1 MATKFKPTTASR
13 INESTDFSVKEIVR
27 SKIIKYAQD
36 RLNKSGAVLLAPVY
50 DMINFN
56 DPLDGMISFD
66 YLNTIAENEELSEE
80 ESGYDYIEQA
90 VTDIANFIQNQ
101 GFIMDEDSDD
111 PLVFIDENYDEE
123 DDEELDDMNESV
135 KWTETDEPNQWV
147 NKLTKNKEAIDPI
160 TLECKD
166 LGVAV
171 FASKLSEDADN
182 NFYKVMIVN
191 SNTGKSMT
199 KSLPFDGI
207 DLESA
212 ISKLK
217 KCDNKDD
224 LYDTISK
231 YLFLRKSDVFKLF
244 GISMNESASIT
255 KTDNYDEFNLLPP
268 GNKFMDPI
276 KLENKELGIWA
287 TAGVMFDEDD
297 PDNED
302 DYSAVVLVSPL
313 DPKYENYVVAGD
325 FGDNYSASK
334 NIMKKLAQIKTPDE
348 LAKIIKD
355 KKFSDY
361 NGIKSNTDFLV
372 DVVRKLYSKMNESTV
387 MNEAASIKKSDRYR
401 EFDLLPKGK
410 GWMDPIELTNR
421 DAGFYAIAGTAY
433 DSTDRNNEDEWG
445 IIVSLTPLDSKY
457 EDILI
462 TGSFYDY
469 EEAAEGIMKRLSR
482 AKTPSDVARIIN
494 NQEFSDE
501 WGDDESEFLSAL
513 TKSFKAQNES
523 TMMNE
528 AVQVTK
534 PKPNE
539 AKSHYISK
547 EGSTMIQNKQLGF
560 YAIIGDYYDE
570 DEPEFEGDIS
580 AYISTL
586 GTSTVSIDDKK
597 INEVLE
603 STFDNR
609 NKANTMMKE
618 LSDVDNLTDL
628 AKILRK
634 YEFYNSDMDTTKGQR
649 EFISI
654 LESKISNINEST
666 VMNESAQIRPCDP
679 ALEGFDLLGS
689 NNPFDFEPVDLEN
702 EELGFYAIAGVATGA
717 NPGAV
722 WVEDDCSIEIC
733 ITALD
738 PDYTDEVLVA
748 EYYDVDYKAM
758 SVMKELASAT
768 SYNKL
773 ISILVKEGFQGMNS
787 GPFDFVDDLEA
798 INSMNE
804 ATEVPDGRMTVELDD
819 TDVVEGD
826 TLLLAELTD
835 DVFNAVNTVLD
846 ELDPDAD
853 VEVTIDNED
862 LLQLAVISDED
873 LDDDTFDQVLSELL
887 EDMDLEDIVADMTD
901 SEPIED
907 PDDEDFGRVI
917 QYINFYPATGATVV
931 PDNSVMED
939 NIDVIEDEDVINE
952 SASTKTD
959 FIELLEK
966 LADEFKKEFK
976 SNPDVEGTSFSFV
989 KKGKDKVVIH
999 AIAGSVNPGSRALSN
1014 YLNFLDDNGV
1024 EYKTLQKFEY
1034 YKGAL
1039 NCTIYTTIKI
1049 IDIKDEDVINEST
1062 APDYSS
1068 LANKVKDCIATYYS
1082 DGVVQR
1088 ASVEVNKNKDS
1099 VVCVDLKFPNRDGI
1113 DAKEAKAV
1121 SKLVLSKFDNL
1132 RTLSN
1137 KKEAVPQFNTRIDIK
1152 GDCLVYYVMPY
1163 NNARPG
1169 EAILAR
1175 YNFVVTNSSMNE
1187 SFKLNTDLTK
1197 FVDKLADSFFGSI
1210 KDANFLNLEDEDG
1223 NLYFQVSTGDK
1234 SYSRKLLTN
1243 FLAFLAKKNVDFDLV
1258 NKVNVTGN
1266 STFWNATVIVKINN
1280 EQGSQ
1285 VQYRNELN
1293 ESTEYNRISH
1303 YVDDL
1308 NFKSGVKFLEGDDK
1322 IEKVL
1327 KAINPKADIRFYG
1340 LDKLPWTTYKIDG
1353 RDYVAVFGI
1362 SGRLFTPMAISIT
1375 DGKNISDFINNSK
1388 SILTFTNKK
1397 LQDWNNVVIPVRIMN
1412 NLAKVTDRASE
1423 YKAIK
1428 SLLTK
1433 YEKQVY
1439 NYEQFDESVD
1449 PIYESYYKDTD
1460 EDLSIDQAKITKALK
1475 AISRIL
1481 TKEGYPLDNLDKVYR
1496 FNYPRPG
1503 LVEINLINTLKSTY
1517 GYMGNKAYDID
1528 SKIEKKLESLNLTY
1542 ASKDKYGKEIYTDDD
1557 KLVHYDG
1564 KDISKYIQT
1573 GKVPDRE
1580 FRNNRVDAVHPKLE
1594 EIAKG
1599 ITEYLTSHPTYKKY
1613 NTYGYKPVNAGADYI
1628 SIKVEVA
1635 NVEYGKEIL
1644 SDTDKYIK
1652 KNYKDL
1658 YPIIRSNPPDKKYPY
1673 IHYSLLDTGRP
1684 LGHLMKSEYEMRGS
1698 SIKKLMNESVD
1709 DDNSESI
1716 ASYDYSE
1723 SAKSPKLPTQS
1734 ELKTIIQK
1742 SMIKFGERH
1751 TQVTVHA
1758 YRTSK
1763 YEGGV
1768 VEVDLDGTS
1777 LATDGREEDYYDE
1790 DNIKNALEYAAKE
1803 LVDKFGQDKDLLDY
1817 IDVQYNKVGSLT
1829 ITFSLDSELNES
1841 YSMNEATKVTFH
1853 FDDQKDWVSPEDFK
1867 KIEKFAT
1874 KMEDALERYLRRL
1887 RDLGPDDKLK
1897 DQVYT
1902 EIRVENKEKIII
1914 ETKTKN
1920 KVLKKDIDRLYAK
1933 GNGPDPSTNLSQLPL
1948 DEVKATSRG
1957 IGWGISPIDKSLGIY
1972 VYTGFKSLAEP
1983 WDPAKAKAEWDA
1995 AHPKKPASALKS
2007 KLEEIAKGIEKYV
2020 KSHPDYKKFN
2030 LSKDVVHV
2038 GEDYIQ
2044 ITVDTPDVE
2053 VGKSILID
2061 TDKFI
2066 SKNYKD
2072 LETHSQSKDGSKPVW
2087 SVYVM
2092 KSSAAK
2098 DLMNEATKFDFD
2110 NLEEVLEEDLESDI
2124 DLPDYADNIIV
2135 NSYAT
2140 GYGYGVKATFDDRLV
2155 KDNKLRIISRIVKT
2169 IADRCGKDYDLDH
2182 HHDKMR
2188 GEYSLTLNYKGS
2200 PVNESANYNK
2210 LSDKLETDLSDD
2222 IDNISDKLIVSV
2234 DETEYGHDIIVEF
2247 DDSLLG
2253 SNPNK
2258 IINQIAKS
2266 IQKRNGKYDD
2276 LIHYRQKYNNTY
2288 KLVFK
2293 YKGSLNECAIIK
2305 SEDTDYNALQSE
2317 ELTRVLNSEQ
2327 PLVDPYDI
2335 RCTIRPVFVRKDQ
2348 FLFDG
2353 STVYK
2358 ATANASTD
2366 KDSGTTEIKVDVL
2379 LSTDP
2384 DISDASMTL
2393 TLPTEFDGLKLLRGN
2408 PTKVYNESADVKA
2421 DTVTLSFANEDEANE
2436 FIKDNGVK
2444 PEKSFEGKFGWTVI
2458 LKKSDLKKIK

>member
-1 MATKFKPTTASR
+1 MAKKFKPTTASR

-101 GFIMDEDSDD
+101 GFIMDEESDD
-111 PLVFIDENYDEE
+111 PLVFIDENYDE
-123 DDEELDDMNESV
+123 DDSELEDMNES
-135 KWTETDEPNQWV
+135 T
-147 NKLTKNKEAIDPI
+147 
-160 TLECKD
+160 
-166 LGVAV
+166 
-171 FASKLSEDADN
+171 
-182 NFYKVMIVN
+182 
-191 SNTGKSMT
+191 
-199 KSLPFDGI
+199 
-207 DLESA
+207 
-212 ISKLK
+212 
-217 KCDNKDD
+217 
-224 LYDTISK
+224 
-231 YLFLRKSDVFKLF
+231 
-244 GISMNESASIT
+244 
-255 KTDNYDEFNLLPP
+255 
-268 GNKFMDPI
+268 
-276 KLENKELGIWA
+276 
-287 TAGVMFDEDD
+287 
-297 PDNED
+297 
-302 DYSAVVLVSPL
+302 
-313 DPKYENYVVAGD
+313 
-325 FGDNYSASK
+325 
-334 NIMKKLAQIKTPDE
+334 
-348 LAKIIKD
+348 
-355 KKFSDY
+355 
-361 NGIKSNTDFLV
+361 
-372 DVVRKLYSKMNESTV
+372 
-387 MNEAASIKKSDRYR
+387 SIKKSDRYK
-401 EFDLLPKGK
+401 EFNLLPKGK

-421 DAGFYAIAGTAY
+421 DAGFYAIAGTIY
-433 DSTDRNNEDEWG
+433 DKSDRDNEDEWG
-445 IIVSLTPLDSKY
+445 IVVILAPLDEDY
-457 EDILI
+457 EDVVI

-469 EEAAEGIMKRLSR
+469 EEAADGIMSRLSR
-482 AKTPSDVARIIN
+482 AKTPSDVARIIK
-494 NQEFSDE
+494 NQDFYDDYD
-501 WGDDESEFLSAL
+501 DDESEFLAAL
-513 TKSFKAQNES
+513 TKSFKAQ
-523 TMMNE
+523 
-528 AVQVTK
+528 
-534 PKPNE
+534 
-539 AKSHYISK
+539 
-547 EGSTMIQNKQLGF
+547 
-560 YAIIGDYYDE
+560 
-570 DEPEFEGDIS
+570 
-580 AYISTL
+580 
-586 GTSTVSIDDKK
+586 
-597 INEVLE
+597 
-603 STFDNR
+603 
-609 NKANTMMKE
+609 
-618 LSDVDNLTDL
+618 
-628 AKILRK
+628 
-634 YEFYNSDMDTTKGQR
+634 
-649 EFISI
+649 
-654 LESKISNINEST
+654 NEST
-666 VMNESAQIRPCDP
+666 VMNESAQIRPCNP
-679 ALEGFDLLGS
+679 ELEGFDLLGS

-702 EELGFYAIAGVATGA
+702 TELGFYAIAGVATGA
-717 NPGAV
+717 NPSAV
-722 WVEDDCSIEIC
+722 LVEDDCSIEIC

-758 SVMKELASAT
+758 NVMQELASAT

-773 ISILVKEGFQGMNS
+773 TSILVKEGFQGMNS

-853 VEVTIDNED
+853 VEITIDNED
-862 LLQLAVISDED
+862 LLQLAVVSDED
-873 LDDDTFDQVLSELL
+873 LDDDAFDQVLSELL

-931 PDNSVMED
+931 PDNSVMDD
-939 NIDVIEDEDVINE
+939 NVDVIE
-952 SASTKTD
+952 
-959 FIELLEK
+959 
-966 LADEFKKEFK
+966 
-976 SNPDVEGTSFSFV
+976 
-989 KKGKDKVVIH
+989 
-999 AIAGSVNPGSRALSN
+999 
-1014 YLNFLDDNGV
+1014 
-1024 EYKTLQKFEY
+1024 
-1034 YKGAL
+1034 
-1039 NCTIYTTIKI
+1039 
-1049 IDIKDEDVINEST
+1049 DEDVINEST

-1088 ASVEVNKNKDS
+1088 ASVELNKNKDS
-1099 VVCVDLKFPNRDGI
+1099 VICVDVKFPNRDGV
-1113 DAKEAKAV
+1113 DAKQAKEI

-1266 STFWNATVIVKINN
+1266 STFWNATVTVKINN
-1280 EQGSQ
+1280 KQGSQ

-1293 ESTEYNRISH
+1293 ESTDVSDRVWK
-1303 YVDDL
+1303 YVDDF

-1327 KAINPKADIRFYG
+1327 KAISPKLDIRSYH
-1340 LDKLPWTTYKIDG
+1340 LDKLPWTTYTVDG
-1353 RDYVAVFGI
+1353 KDKVAVVCI
-1362 SGRLFTPMAISIT
+1362 SGRLYSPMAIAIT
-1375 DGKNISDFINNSK
+1375 DGKNISDFVSNAK
-1388 SILTFTNKK
+1388 STLVFTNKK
-1397 LQDWNNVVIPVRIMN
+1397 LEDWNNVTIVARIMN
-1412 NLAKVTDRASE
+1412 NLAKATDRASE

-1428 SLLTK
+1428 SLLDK

-1449 PIYESYYKDTD
+1449 PIYESYYKDNE

-1517 GYMGNKAYDID
+1517 GRISDKAYDID

-1580 FRNNRVDAVHPKLE
+1580 FRNNRVDAVNPKLE
-1594 EIAKG
+1594 DIAKG

-1613 NTYGYKPVNAGADYI
+1613 NTYGYKPVNVGADYI

-1644 SDTDKYIK
+1644 SDTYKYIK

-1673 IHYSLLDTGRP
+1673 IYYSLLDTGRP

-1709 DDNSESI
+1709 NDNSESI

-1723 SAKSPKLPTQS
+1723 SAKSSKLPTQS

-1803 LVDKFGQDKDLLDY
+1803 LVEKFGQDKDLLDY

-1841 YSMNEATKVTFH
+1841 YS
-1853 FDDQKDWVSPEDFK
+1853 
-1867 KIEKFAT
+1867 
-1874 KMEDALERYLRRL
+1874 
-1887 RDLGPDDKLK
+1887 
-1897 DQVYT
+1897 
-1902 EIRVENKEKIII
+1902 
-1914 ETKTKN
+1914 
-1920 KVLKKDIDRLYAK
+1920 
-1933 GNGPDPSTNLSQLPL
+1933 
-1948 DEVKATSRG
+1948 
-1957 IGWGISPIDKSLGIY
+1957 
-1972 VYTGFKSLAEP
+1972 
-1983 WDPAKAKAEWDA
+1983 
-1995 AHPKKPASALKS
+1995 
-2007 KLEEIAKGIEKYV
+2007 
-2020 KSHPDYKKFN
+2020 
-2030 LSKDVVHV
+2030 
-2038 GEDYIQ
+2038 
-2044 ITVDTPDVE
+2044 
-2053 VGKSILID
+2053 
-2061 TDKFI
+2061 
-2066 SKNYKD
+2066 
-2072 LETHSQSKDGSKPVW
+2072 
-2087 SVYVM
+2087 
-2092 KSSAAK
+2092 
-2098 DLMNEATKFDFD
+2098 MNEATKFDFD

-2169 IADRCGKDYDLDH
+2169 VADRCGKDYDLDH

-2200 PVNESANYNK
+2200 PFNESANYKK
-2210 LSDKLETDLSDD
+2210 LADKLESSV
-2222 IDNISDKLIVSV
+2222 DNIDDSIVINV
-2234 DETEYGHDIIVEF
+2234 NQNDYGYDIIATF
-2247 DDSLLG
+2247 DNSLLG

-2258 IINQIAKS
+2258 IIDKIVDS
-2266 IQKRNGKYDD
+2266 IVKRNGKYSD
-2276 LIHYRQKYNNTY
+2276 LVHYNNKVTGEY
-2288 KLVFK
+2288 KVILS
-2293 YKGSLNECAIIK
+2293 YKGQLNECAIIGPD
-2305 SEDTDYNALQSE
+2305 ETDIDSLRANELSRALS
-2317 ELTRVLNSEQ
+2317 SEQ

-2379 LSTDP
+2379 LSNDP

>member
-1 MATKFKPTTASR
+1 MANKFKPATKSDRAKVIKALLKEGISKVKDTFEISNMAIQDVVYIDSKYYPECSVGCVLIEAHGEVVDNIITIMKKLGYR
-13 INESTDFSVKEIVR
+13 YAKDFGDNIVLVFAPKGVSDKDIEDALDGKINESVDISVSENVR
-27 SKIIKYAQD
+27 SKIINYAQQ

-50 DMINFN
+50 DIINFN

-90 VTDIANFIQNQ
+90 VTDIADFIQKQ
-101 GFIMDEDSDD
+101 GYIMDEESDD
-111 PLVFIDENYDEE
+111 PLIFIDENYDEE
-123 DDEELDDMNESV
+123 DEELEDMNESV

-147 NKLTKNKEAIDPI
+147 NKLTRHKEAIDPI

-166 LGVAV
+166 LGVAL

-191 SNTGKSMT
+191 SDTGKSIT
-199 KSLPFDGI
+199 KSMPFDGI

-224 LYDTISK
+224 LYSTISK
-231 YLFLRKSDVFKLF
+231 YLFVRKESVSKLF
-244 GISMNESASIT
+244 GTN
-255 KTDNYDEFNLLPP
+255 
-268 GNKFMDPI
+268 
-276 KLENKELGIWA
+276 
-287 TAGVMFDEDD
+287 
-297 PDNED
+297 
-302 DYSAVVLVSPL
+302 
-313 DPKYENYVVAGD
+313 
-325 FGDNYSASK
+325 
-334 NIMKKLAQIKTPDE
+334 
-348 LAKIIKD
+348 
-355 KKFSDY
+355 
-361 NGIKSNTDFLV
+361 
-372 DVVRKLYSKMNESTV
+372 MNESTE

-469 EEAAEGIMKRLSR
+469 EEAADSIMNRLSR
-482 AKTPSDVARIIN
+482 AKTPIDVARIIK
-494 NQEFSDE
+494 NQKFSDE

-513 TKSFKAQNES
+513 TKSFGAQNES
-523 TMMNE
+523 TMMINE
-528 AVQVTK
+528 ATK
-534 PKPNE
+534 IKP
-539 AKSHYISK
+539 
-547 EGSTMIQNKQLGF
+547 
-560 YAIIGDYYDE
+560 GD
-570 DEPEFEGDIS
+570 PE
-580 AYISTL
+580 
-586 GTSTVSIDDKK
+586 
-597 INEVLE
+597 LE
-603 STFDNR
+603 YF
-609 NKANTMMKE
+609 
-618 LSDVDNLTDL
+618 
-628 AKILRK
+628 
-634 YEFYNSDMDTTKGQR
+634 G
-649 EFISI
+649 
-654 LESKISNINEST
+654 
-666 VMNESAQIRPCDP
+666 
-679 ALEGFDLLGS
+679 LLDS
-689 NNPFDFEPVDLEN
+689 NNPFDFEPVFIDN
-702 EELGFYAIAGVATGA
+702 PTLGFAAIAGVATGSDPDA
-717 NPGAV
+717 DFD
-722 WVEDDCSIEIC
+722 EDDCSIEVIV
-733 ITALD
+733 
-738 PDYTDEVLVA
+738 YTDNEDASQDTLVA

-758 SVMKELASAT
+758 QVMNELAKAT
-768 SYNKL
+768 QFKDLTN
-773 ISILVKEGFQGMNS
+773 ILVKEGFTGS
-787 GPFDFVDDLEA
+787 EDSPFYFVESLEA
-798 INSMNE
+798 ANSMNE

-819 TDVVEGD
+819 TDVIEGD

-835 DVFNAVNTVLD
+835 DVFNAVNAVLD

-853 VEVTIDNED
+853 VEITIDNED
-862 LLQLAVISDED
+862 LLQLAVVSDED
-873 LDDDTFDQVLSELL
+873 LDDEAFDQVLSELL

-907 PDDEDFGRVI
+907 PEDEDFGRVI
-917 QYINFYPATGATVV
+917 QYINFYPSTGATVV

-939 NIDVIEDEDVINE
+939 NVDVIEDEESSNE

-959 FIELLEK
+959 FMKLLEK

-999 AIAGSVNPGSRALSN
+999 AIAGSVNPGARALSD
-1014 YLNFLDDNGV
+1014 YIDFLDDNGV
-1024 EYKTLQKFEY
+1024 EYKILQKFDY

-1049 IDIKDEDVINEST
+1049 IDIKDEDVI
-1062 APDYSS
+1062 
-1068 LANKVKDCIATYYS
+1068 
-1082 DGVVQR
+1082 
-1088 ASVEVNKNKDS
+1088 
-1099 VVCVDLKFPNRDGI
+1099 
-1113 DAKEAKAV
+1113 
-1121 SKLVLSKFDNL
+1121 
-1132 RTLSN
+1132 
-1137 KKEAVPQFNTRIDIK
+1137 
-1152 GDCLVYYVMPY
+1152 
-1163 NNARPG
+1163 
-1169 EAILAR
+1169 
-1175 YNFVVTNSSMNE
+1175 NE

-1266 STFWNATVIVKINN
+1266 STFWNATVTVKINN
-1280 EQGSQ
+1280 KQGSQ

-1293 ESTEYNRISH
+1293 
-1303 YVDDL
+1303 
-1308 NFKSGVKFLEGDDK
+1308 
-1322 IEKVL
+1322 
-1327 KAINPKADIRFYG
+1327 
-1340 LDKLPWTTYKIDG
+1340 
-1353 RDYVAVFGI
+1353 
-1362 SGRLFTPMAISIT
+1362 
-1375 DGKNISDFINNSK
+1375 
-1388 SILTFTNKK
+1388 
-1397 LQDWNNVVIPVRIMN
+1397 
-1412 NLAKVTDRASE
+1412 
-1423 YKAIK
+1423 
-1428 SLLTK
+1428 
-1433 YEKQVY
+1433 
-1439 NYEQFDESVD
+1439 ESVD

-1475 AISRIL
+1475 AIDRIL
-1481 TKEGYPLDNLDKVYR
+1481 TKEGYPLDNLDEVYR

-1503 LVEINLINTLKSTY
+1503 LIETSLIPTLKSTY
-1517 GYMGNKAYDID
+1517 GILGNAAYAID
-1528 SKIEKKLESLNLTY
+1528 DKIEKKLQSLDITY
-1542 ASKDKYGKEIYTDDD
+1542 CSRRNKSGKDIYKSID
-1557 KLVHYDG
+1557 KLVNYDSN
-1564 KDISKYIQT
+1564 DIAKYIKT

-1580 FRNNRVDAVHPKLE
+1580 YRSDRISNVHPQLE

-1599 ITEYLTSHPTYKKY
+1599 ITEYITSHPTYKKY
-1613 NTYGYKPVNAGADYI
+1613 NTYGYKPVHVGAAYI

-1673 IHYSLLDTGRP
+1673 IDYSLLDTGRP
-1684 LGHLMKSEYEMRGS
+1684 LGHLMWSEYEMRGS

-1723 SAKSPKLPTQS
+1723 STKSPKLPTQS

-1841 YSMNEATKVTFH
+1841 YSINEATKVTFH

-1914 ETKTKN
+1914 ETKTKK
-1920 KVLKKDIDRLYAK
+1920 KVLKKDVDKLLNK
-1933 GNGPDPSTNLSQLPL
+1933 GNGPSPSTNLSQLPL
-1948 DEVKATSRG
+1948 EEVKATSRG
-1957 IGWGISPIDKSLGIY
+1957 IGWGISPIDKSLGIF
-1972 VYTGFKSLAEP
+1972 VYTGFKALAEP

-1995 AHPKKPASALKS
+1995 AHPKKPASPLKS
-2007 KLEEIAKGIEKYV
+2007 KLEEIAKGIEEYV

-2044 ITVDTPDVE
+2044 ITVETPDVE
-2053 VGKSILID
+2053 VSKSILID

-2072 LETHSQSKDGSKPVW
+2072 LETHSKSKDGSKQVW

-2098 DLMNEATKFDFD
+2098 DLMNEST
-2110 NLEEVLEEDLESDI
+2110 
-2124 DLPDYADNIIV
+2124 
-2135 NSYAT
+2135 
-2140 GYGYGVKATFDDRLV
+2140 
-2155 KDNKLRIISRIVKT
+2155 
-2169 IADRCGKDYDLDH
+2169 
-2182 HHDKMR
+2182 
-2188 GEYSLTLNYKGS
+2188 NYKKF
-2200 PVNESANYNK
+2200 A
-2210 LSDKLETDLSDD
+2210 DKLETYLNDD
-2222 IDNISDKLIVSV
+2222 IDTIYDEMVVSV
-2234 DETEYGHDIIVEF
+2234 DETGYGYNINVTF
-2247 DDSLLG
+2247 DNRLLG
-2253 SNPNK
+2253 SNPSK
-2258 IINQIAKS
+2258 IISKIVDH
-2266 IQKRNGKYDD
+2266 IVERNGKYSD
-2276 LIHYRQKYNNTY
+2276 LVHYNNKVTGDY
-2288 KLVFK
+2288 KLVFS
-2293 YKGSLNECAIIK
+2293 YKGQLNECAIIDPD
-2305 SEDTDYNALQSE
+2305 ETDIDSIRAD
-2317 ELTRVLNSEQ
+2317 ELSRALNSDQ

-2379 LSTDP
+2379 LSDDP
-2384 DISDASMTL
+2384 DVTDASTTL

>member
-1 MATKFKPTTASR
+1 MANKLKPATKADGGKVIKALLKEGISKVEDTFGISNMAIQNVVYTNSTYYPECSVGCVLIEAHGEVVEDIIDIMKKLGYRYAEDFGDGIVLVFAPKGVSDSDIEDALNGK
-13 INESTDFSVKEIVR
+13 INESTDVSVKEIVR

-101 GFIMDEDSDD
+101 GFILDEESDD
-111 PLVFIDENYDEE
+111 PLIFIDENYDYE

-199 KSLPFDGI
+199 KTMPFDGI

-244 GISMNESASIT
+244 GISMNE
-255 KTDNYDEFNLLPP
+255 
-268 GNKFMDPI
+268 
-276 KLENKELGIWA
+276 
-287 TAGVMFDEDD
+287 
-297 PDNED
+297 
-302 DYSAVVLVSPL
+302 AV
-313 DPKYENYVVAGD
+313 
-325 FGDNYSASK
+325 
-334 NIMKKLAQIKTPDE
+334 
-348 LAKIIKD
+348 
-355 KKFSDY
+355 
-361 NGIKSNTDFLV
+361 
-372 DVVRKLYSKMNESTV
+372 
-387 MNEAASIKKSDRYR
+387 SIKKSDRYR

-469 EEAAEGIMKRLSR
+469 EEAADSIMNRLSR
-482 AKTPSDVARIIN
+482 AKTPMDVARIIK
-494 NQEFSDE
+494 NQKFSDE

-560 YAIIGDYYDE
+560 YAIVGDYYDE
-570 DEPEFEGDIS
+570 DEPEFEGYIS

-586 GTSTVSIDDKK
+586 GTSTVSIDNKK

-603 STFDNR
+603 TTFDNR

-666 VMNESAQIRPCDP
+666 NVINESAQIRPCDP
-679 ALEGFDLLGS
+679 ALEGFDLLDS

-702 EELGFYAIAGVATGA
+702 TELGFYAIAGVATGA

-758 SVMKELASAT
+758 NVMQELASAT

-773 ISILVKEGFQGMNS
+773 TSILVKEGFQGMNS

-853 VEVTIDNED
+853 VEITIDNED
-862 LLQLAVISDED
+862 LLQLAVVSDED
-873 LDDDTFDQVLSELL
+873 LDDDAFDQVLSELL

-939 NIDVIEDEDVINE
+939 NVDVIEDEESINE

-999 AIAGSVNPGSRALSN
+999 AIADSVNPGSRALSN

-1049 IDIKDEDVINEST
+1049 TDIKDEDVI
-1062 APDYSS
+1062 
-1068 LANKVKDCIATYYS
+1068 
-1082 DGVVQR
+1082 
-1088 ASVEVNKNKDS
+1088 
-1099 VVCVDLKFPNRDGI
+1099 
-1113 DAKEAKAV
+1113 
-1121 SKLVLSKFDNL
+1121 
-1132 RTLSN
+1132 
-1137 KKEAVPQFNTRIDIK
+1137 
-1152 GDCLVYYVMPY
+1152 
-1163 NNARPG
+1163 
-1169 EAILAR
+1169 
-1175 YNFVVTNSSMNE
+1175 NE

-1210 KDANFLNLEDEDG
+1210 KNANFLNLEDEDG

-1266 STFWNATVIVKINN
+1266 STFWNATVTVKINN
-1280 EQGSQ
+1280 KQGSQ

-1293 ESTEYNRISH
+1293 ESTDVSNRRISH

-1308 NFKSGVKFLEGDDK
+1308 NFKSGVKFLDGDDK

-1449 PIYESYYKDTD
+1449 PIYESYYKDNE

-1517 GYMGNKAYDID
+1517 GRISDKAYDID

-1599 ITEYLTSHPTYKKY
+1599 ITKYLTSHPTYKKY
-1613 NTYGYKPVNAGADYI
+1613 NTYGYEPVNVGADYI

-1673 IHYSLLDTGRP
+1673 IYYSLLDTGRP

-1734 ELKTIIQK
+1734 ELKAIIQK
-1742 SMIKFGERH
+1742 SMIKFGERN

-1829 ITFSLDSELNES
+1829 ITFSLDSEL
-1841 YSMNEATKVTFH
+1841 
-1853 FDDQKDWVSPEDFK
+1853 
-1867 KIEKFAT
+1867 
-1874 KMEDALERYLRRL
+1874 
-1887 RDLGPDDKLK
+1887 
-1897 DQVYT
+1897 
-1902 EIRVENKEKIII
+1902 
-1914 ETKTKN
+1914 
-1920 KVLKKDIDRLYAK
+1920 
-1933 GNGPDPSTNLSQLPL
+1933 
-1948 DEVKATSRG
+1948 
-1957 IGWGISPIDKSLGIY
+1957 
-1972 VYTGFKSLAEP
+1972 
-1983 WDPAKAKAEWDA
+1983 
-1995 AHPKKPASALKS
+1995 
-2007 KLEEIAKGIEKYV
+2007 
-2020 KSHPDYKKFN
+2020 
-2030 LSKDVVHV
+2030 
-2038 GEDYIQ
+2038 
-2044 ITVDTPDVE
+2044 
-2053 VGKSILID
+2053 
-2061 TDKFI
+2061 
-2066 SKNYKD
+2066 
-2072 LETHSQSKDGSKPVW
+2072 
-2087 SVYVM
+2087 
-2092 KSSAAK
+2092 
-2098 DLMNEATKFDFD
+2098 NEATKFDFD

-2200 PVNESANYNK
+2200 P
-2210 LSDKLETDLSDD
+2210 
-2222 IDNISDKLIVSV
+2222 
-2234 DETEYGHDIIVEF
+2234 F
-2247 DDSLLG
+2247 
-2253 SNPNK
+2253 
-2258 IINQIAKS
+2258 
-2266 IQKRNGKYDD
+2266 
-2276 LIHYRQKYNNTY
+2276 
-2288 KLVFK
+2288 
-2293 YKGSLNECAIIK
+2293 NECAIIGPD
-2305 SEDTDYNALQSE
+2305 ETDIDSLRANELSRALS
-2317 ELTRVLNSEQ
+2317 SEQ

-2379 LSTDP
+2379 LSDDP
-2384 DISDASMTL
+2384 DITDASMTL

-2421 DTVTLSFANEDEANE
+2421 DKVTLSFANEDEANE
-2436 FIKDNGVK
+2436 FIKDNGVQ

>member
-1 MATKFKPTTASR
+1 MAKKFKPTTASR
-13 INESTDFSVKEIVR
+13 INESTDFSVSEIVR

-36 RLNKSGAVLLAPVY
+36 RLNKSGAVLLAPV
-50 DMINFN
+50 DEMITFD
-56 DPLDGMISFD
+56 DPMDGMISFY
-66 YLNTIAENEELSEE
+66 YLDTIAESEE
-80 ESGYDYIEQA
+80 ESEDASGYSYIEEA
-90 VTDIANFIQNQ
+90 VSDIADFIQKQ
-101 GFIMDEDSDD
+101 GYILDDESDD
-111 PLVFIDENYDEE
+111 PLIFIDENYDEE
-123 DDEELDDMNESV
+123 DEELDDMNESV

-166 LGVAV
+166 LGVAL

-191 SNTGKSMT
+191 SYTGKSMT
-199 KSLPFDGI
+199 KTMPFDGI

-231 YLFLRKSDVFKLF
+231 YLFLRKSDVAKLF
-244 GISMNESASIT
+244 STSMNESASIT

-276 KLENKELGIWA
+276 KLENEELGIWA

-325 FGDNYSASK
+325 FSDNYSAAK
-334 NIMKKLAQIKTPDE
+334 NIMKKLAQIKTPEE

-361 NGIKSNTDFLV
+361 YGIKSNTDFLV

-387 MNEAASIKKSDRYR
+387 MNEATSIKKSDRYK
-401 EFDLLPKGK
+401 EFNLLPKGK
-410 GWMDPIELTNR
+410 GWMDPVELTNK
-421 DAGFYAIAGTAY
+421 DAGFYAIAGTIY
-433 DSTDRNNEDEWG
+433 DKSDRDNEDEWG
-445 IIVSLTPLDSKY
+445 IVVILAPLDEKY
-457 EDILI
+457 EDVVI

-469 EEAAEGIMKRLSR
+469 EEAADSIMSRLSR
-482 AKTPSDVARIIN
+482 AKTPSDVARIIK
-494 NQEFSDE
+494 NQDFYDDYD
-501 WGDDESEFLSAL
+501 DDESEFLTAL
-513 TKSFKAQNES
+513 TKSYSAQNES
-523 TMMNE
+523 TM
-528 AVQVTK
+528 
-534 PKPNE
+534 
-539 AKSHYISK
+539 
-547 EGSTMIQNKQLGF
+547 
-560 YAIIGDYYDE
+560 II
-570 DEPEFEGDIS
+570 
-580 AYISTL
+580 
-586 GTSTVSIDDKK
+586 
-597 INEVLE
+597 
-603 STFDNR
+603 
-609 NKANTMMKE
+609 
-618 LSDVDNLTDL
+618 
-628 AKILRK
+628 
-634 YEFYNSDMDTTKGQR
+634 
-649 EFISI
+649 
-654 LESKISNINEST
+654 
-666 VMNESAQIRPCDP
+666 NESAQIRPCDP
-679 ALEGFDLLGS
+679 ALEGFDLLDS
-689 NNPFDFEPVDLEN
+689 NNPFDFEPVHLEN

-758 SVMKELASAT
+758 NVMEELASAT

-773 ISILVKEGFQGMNS
+773 TSILVKEGFQGINS

-853 VEVTIDNED
+853 VEITIDNED
-862 LLQLAVISDED
+862 LLQLAVVSDED
-873 LDDDTFDQVLSELL
+873 LDDDAFDQVLSELL

-901 SEPIED
+901 SEPIDD

-931 PDNSVMED
+931 PEDSVMDD

-952 SASTKTD
+952 S
-959 FIELLEK
+959 
-966 LADEFKKEFK
+966 
-976 SNPDVEGTSFSFV
+976 
-989 KKGKDKVVIH
+989 
-999 AIAGSVNPGSRALSN
+999 
-1014 YLNFLDDNGV
+1014 
-1024 EYKTLQKFEY
+1024 
-1034 YKGAL
+1034 
-1039 NCTIYTTIKI
+1039 
-1049 IDIKDEDVINEST
+1049 T
-1062 APDYSS
+1062 APDYSA

-1088 ASVEVNKNKDS
+1088 ASVELNKNKDS
-1099 VVCVDLKFPNRDGI
+1099 VICVDVKFPNRDGV
-1113 DAKEAKAV
+1113 DAKQAKEV

-1169 EAILAR
+1169 ESILAR

-1187 SFKLNTDLTK
+1187 STD
-1197 FVDKLADSFFGSI
+1197 VYD
-1210 KDANFLNLEDEDG
+1210 
-1223 NLYFQVSTGDK
+1223 
-1234 SYSRKLLTN
+1234 
-1243 FLAFLAKKNVDFDLV
+1243 
-1258 NKVNVTGN
+1258 
-1266 STFWNATVIVKINN
+1266 
-1280 EQGSQ
+1280 
-1285 VQYRNELN
+1285 
-1293 ESTEYNRISH
+1293 RISH

-1308 NFKSGVKFLEGDDK
+1308 NFKSGVKFLEGEDK

-1327 KAINPKADIRFYG
+1327 KAISPKLDIRFYG

-1353 RDYVAVFGI
+1353 RDKVAVFGI
-1362 SGRLFTPMAISIT
+1362 SSRLFTPMCIAIA
-1375 DGKNISDFINNSK
+1375 DGKNISDFISNSD
-1388 SILTFTNKK
+1388 SILVFANKK

-1428 SLLTK
+1428 SLLTS
-1433 YEKQVY
+1433 YQKQVY

-1460 EDLSIDQAKITKALK
+1460 EDLSIDQATINKALK
-1475 AISRIL
+1475 AIDRIL
-1481 TKEGYPLDNLDKVYR
+1481 TKAGYHLDDLDKVYR

-1503 LVEINLINTLKSTY
+1503 LVEISLIPALKSTY
-1517 GYMGNKAYDID
+1517 GLLGNEAYAID
-1528 SKIEKKLESLNLTY
+1528 DKIEKKLRSLNITY
-1542 ASKDKYGKEIYTDDD
+1542 CSRRNKSGKDIYKSID
-1557 KLVHYDG
+1557 KLVNYG
-1564 KDISKYIQT
+1564 SNDIAKYIKT
-1573 GKVPDRE
+1573 GKVPDRQ
-1580 FRNNRVDAVHPKLE
+1580 FSRDRVSAVRPKLE
-1594 EIAKG
+1594 EIAKD
-1599 ITEYLTSHPTYKKY
+1599 IDKYVKSHPKYKEIDLEKSY
-1613 NTYGYKPVNAGADYI
+1613 EDDIVHVGADYI
-1628 SIKVEVA
+1628 SIKFYILDME
-1635 NVEYGKEIL
+1635 EGKDIL
-1644 SDTDKYIK
+1644 IDTNKYIR
-1652 KNYKDL
+1652 KNYKEL
-1658 YPIIRSNPPDKKYPY
+1658 YAKTYSTAPDKKYQF
-1673 IHYSLLDTGRP
+1673 INYSEIDFGDSRP
-1684 LGHLMKSEYEMRGS
+1684 IWSEYEFRDYAVKG
-1698 SIKKLMNESVD
+1698 LMNESVD
-1709 DDNSESI
+1709 DDNSEAI
-1716 ASYDYSE
+1716 GSYDYSE

-1803 LVDKFGQDKDLLDY
+1803 LVEKFGQDKDLLDY

-1867 KIEKFAT
+1867 KIEKFAP

-1914 ETKTKN
+1914 ETKTKK

-1933 GNGPDPSTNLSQLPL
+1933 GNGPSPSTNLSQLPL
-1948 DEVKATSRG
+1948 EDVKATSRG
-1957 IGWGISPIDKSLGIY
+1957 TGWGISPIDKSLGIF
-1972 VYTGFKSLAEP
+1972 VYTGFKALAEP

-2007 KLEEIAKGIEKYV
+2007 KLEEIAKGIEEYV

-2072 LETHSQSKDGSKPVW
+2072 LETHSKSKDGSKPVW

-2098 DLMNEATKFDFD
+2098 DLMNESTKFDFD

-2135 NSYAT
+2135 SSYPT
-2140 GYGYGVKATFDDRLV
+2140 GQGYGVKATFDDRLV

-2169 IADRCGKDYDLDH
+2169 VADRCGKDYDLDH

-2188 GEYSLTLNYKGS
+2188 GEYSLTLSYKGS
-2200 PVNESANYNK
+2200 P
-2210 LSDKLETDLSDD
+2210 
-2222 IDNISDKLIVSV
+2222 
-2234 DETEYGHDIIVEF
+2234 F
-2247 DDSLLG
+2247 
-2253 SNPNK
+2253 
-2258 IINQIAKS
+2258 
-2266 IQKRNGKYDD
+2266 
-2276 LIHYRQKYNNTY
+2276 
-2288 KLVFK
+2288 
-2293 YKGSLNECAIIK
+2293 NECAIIGP
-2305 SEDTDYNALQSE
+2305 EETDIDTLRAN
-2317 ELTRVLNSEQ
+2317 ELSRALNSDQ

-2379 LSTDP
+2379 LSNDP

-2436 FIKDNGVK
+2436 FIKDNGVQ

>member
-1 MATKFKPTTASR
+1 MAKKFKPTTASR
-13 INESTDFSVKEIVR
+13 INESTDVSVKEIVR

-56 DPLDGMISFD
+56 DPLDGMISFY
-66 YLNTIAENEELSEE
+66 YLDTIAENEELSEE
-80 ESGYDYIEQA
+80 SSGYDYIEQA

-111 PLVFIDENYDEE
+111 PLIFIDENYSEE

-191 SNTGKSMT
+191 SDTGKSMT

-231 YLFLRKSDVFKLF
+231 YLFLRKSDVAKLF
-244 GISMNESASIT
+244 GTS
-255 KTDNYDEFNLLPP
+255 
-268 GNKFMDPI
+268 
-276 KLENKELGIWA
+276 
-287 TAGVMFDEDD
+287 
-297 PDNED
+297 
-302 DYSAVVLVSPL
+302 
-313 DPKYENYVVAGD
+313 
-325 FGDNYSASK
+325 
-334 NIMKKLAQIKTPDE
+334 
-348 LAKIIKD
+348 
-355 KKFSDY
+355 
-361 NGIKSNTDFLV
+361 
-372 DVVRKLYSKMNESTV
+372 MNESTV
-387 MNEAASIKKSDRYR
+387 MNEAASIKSSSRYR
-401 EFDLLPKGK
+401 EFNLLPKGK
-410 GWMDPIELTNR
+410 GWMDPVELTNK
-421 DAGFYAIAGTAY
+421 DAGFYAIAGTIY
-433 DSTDRNNEDEWG
+433 DKSDRDNEDEWG
-445 IIVSLTPLDSKY
+445 IVVILAPLDENY
-457 EDILI
+457 EDVVI

-469 EEAAEGIMKRLSR
+469 EEAAEGIMNRLSR
-482 AKTPSDVARIIN
+482 AKTPSDVARIIKD
-494 NQEFSDE
+494 QEFYDDYD
-501 WGDDESEFLSAL
+501 DDESEFLAAL
-513 TKSFKAQNES
+513 TKSYSAQNES
-523 TMMNE
+523 TMM
-528 AVQVTK
+528 
-534 PKPNE
+534 
-539 AKSHYISK
+539 
-547 EGSTMIQNKQLGF
+547 
-560 YAIIGDYYDE
+560 
-570 DEPEFEGDIS
+570 
-580 AYISTL
+580 
-586 GTSTVSIDDKK
+586 
-597 INEVLE
+597 
-603 STFDNR
+603 
-609 NKANTMMKE
+609 
-618 LSDVDNLTDL
+618 
-628 AKILRK
+628 
-634 YEFYNSDMDTTKGQR
+634 
-649 EFISI
+649 
-654 LESKISNINEST
+654 INES
-666 VMNESAQIRPCDP
+666 AKIRPCNP
-679 ALEGFDLLGS
+679 GLEGFDLLDS

-702 EELGFYAIAGVATGA
+702 TELGFYAIAGVATGA

-758 SVMKELASAT
+758 NVMQELASAT

-853 VEVTIDNED
+853 VEITIDNED
-862 LLQLAVISDED
+862 LLQLAVVSDED
-873 LDDDTFDQVLSELL
+873 LDDDAFDQVLSELL

-939 NIDVIEDEDVINE
+939 NVDVIEDEDVINE

-959 FIELLEK
+959 FIKLLEK

-976 SNPDVEGTSFSFV
+976 SNPDVEETSFSFE
-989 KKGKDKVVIH
+989 KKGKDKVFIQ
-999 AIAGSVNPGSRALSN
+999 AIADSVNPGSRALSN
-1014 YLNFLDDNGV
+1014 YLRFLDDNGV
-1024 EYKTLQKFEY
+1024 EYKTLKKFEY

-1049 IDIKDEDVINEST
+1049 IDIKDEDVI
-1062 APDYSS
+1062 
-1068 LANKVKDCIATYYS
+1068 
-1082 DGVVQR
+1082 
-1088 ASVEVNKNKDS
+1088 
-1099 VVCVDLKFPNRDGI
+1099 
-1113 DAKEAKAV
+1113 
-1121 SKLVLSKFDNL
+1121 
-1132 RTLSN
+1132 
-1137 KKEAVPQFNTRIDIK
+1137 
-1152 GDCLVYYVMPY
+1152 
-1163 NNARPG
+1163 
-1169 EAILAR
+1169 
-1175 YNFVVTNSSMNE
+1175 NE

-1266 STFWNATVIVKINN
+1266 STFWNATVTVKINN
-1280 EQGSQ
+1280 KQGSQ

-1293 ESTEYNRISH
+1293 ESTNVSDNSRIDY

-1308 NFKSGVKFLEGDDK
+1308 NFKSGVKFLDGDDK

-1327 KAINPKADIRFYG
+1327 KAISTKLDIRSYP
-1340 LDKLPWTTYKIDG
+1340 LDKLPWTTYTIDG
-1353 RDYVAVFGI
+1353 KDKVAVVCI
-1362 SGRLFTPMAISIT
+1362 SGRLYSPMAIAIT
-1375 DGKNISDFINNSK
+1375 DGKNISDFISNAK
-1388 SILTFTNKK
+1388 SALVFTNKK
-1397 LQDWNNVVIPVRIMN
+1397 LEDRNNVNIVVRIIN
-1412 NLAKVTDRASE
+1412 NLAKASDRASE

-1428 SLLTK
+1428 SLLDK

-1449 PIYESYYKDTD
+1449 PIYESYYKDNE
-1460 EDLSIDQAKITKALK
+1460 EDLSIDQATINKALK

-1481 TKEGYPLDNLDKVYR
+1481 TKEGKPLDNLDKVYR

-1503 LVEINLINTLKSTY
+1503 LVEINLIPTLNDTY
-1517 GYMGNKAYDID
+1517 GYMGNAAYAID
-1528 SKIEKKLESLNLTY
+1528 DKIEKKLRSLNITY
-1542 ASKDKYGKEIYTDDD
+1542 CSRRNKSGKDIYKSID
-1557 KLVHYDG
+1557 KLVNYDSN
-1564 KDISKYIQT
+1564 DIAKYIKT

-1580 FRNNRVDAVHPKLE
+1580 YSRNKIDAVKPKLVDIAKDIKKYVKSHPKYKKIDLE
-1594 EIAKG
+1594 E
-1599 ITEYLTSHPTYKKY
+1599 TYDEDL
-1613 NTYGYKPVNAGADYI
+1613 VRVGADYI
-1628 SIKVEVA
+1628 TIEFYILDI
-1635 NVEYGKEIL
+1635 EDGKDIL
-1644 SDTDKYIK
+1644 IDTNKYIN

-1658 YPIIRSNPPDKKYPY
+1658 YARTTSSAPDKKYPF
-1673 IHYSLLDTGRP
+1673 IDYSKIEFEGESRP
-1684 LGHLMKSEYEMRGS
+1684 IWSEYEFRGYAVKS
-1698 SIKKLMNESVD
+1698 LMNESVD
-1709 DDNSESI
+1709 DDNSEAI
-1716 ASYDYSE
+1716 GSYDYSE

-1853 FDDQKDWVSPEDFK
+1853 FDDQKDLVSPEDFK
-1867 KIEKFAT
+1867 KIEKFAP

-1914 ETKTKN
+1914 ETKTKK

-1933 GNGPDPSTNLSQLPL
+1933 GNGPSPSTNLSQLPL

-1957 IGWGISPIDKSLGIY
+1957 IGWGISPIDKSLGIF
-1972 VYTGFKSLAEP
+1972 VYTGFKALAEP

-1995 AHPKKPASALKS
+1995 AHPKKPASPLKS
-2007 KLEEIAKGIEKYV
+2007 KLEEMASGIEKYV

-2038 GEDYIQ
+2038 GEDYLQ

-2072 LETHSQSKDGSKPVW
+2072 LETHSKSKDGSKPVW

-2098 DLMNEATKFDFD
+2098 DLMNESTKFDFD
-2110 NLEEVLEEDLESDI
+2110 NLEEVLEEDLDSDI

-2135 NSYAT
+2135 SSYPT
-2140 GYGYGVKATFDDRLV
+2140 GQGYGVKATFDDRLV

-2169 IADRCGKDYDLDH
+2169 VADRCGKDYDLDH

-2188 GEYSLTLNYKGS
+2188 GEYSLTLSYKGS
-2200 PVNESANYNK
+2200 P
-2210 LSDKLETDLSDD
+2210 
-2222 IDNISDKLIVSV
+2222 
-2234 DETEYGHDIIVEF
+2234 F
-2247 DDSLLG
+2247 
-2253 SNPNK
+2253 
-2258 IINQIAKS
+2258 
-2266 IQKRNGKYDD
+2266 
-2276 LIHYRQKYNNTY
+2276 
-2288 KLVFK
+2288 
-2293 YKGSLNECAIIK
+2293 NECAIIGPD
-2305 SEDTDYNALQSE
+2305 ETDIDTLRANELSRALS
-2317 ELTRVLNSEQ
+2317 SEQ

-2379 LSTDP
+2379 LSNDP
-2384 DISDASMTL
+2384 DITDASMTL

-2436 FIKDNGVK
+2436 FIKDNGVQ

>member
-1 MATKFKPTTASR
+1 MAKKFKPTTASR

-101 GFIMDEDSDD
+101 GFIMDEESDD
-111 PLVFIDENYDEE
+111 PLVFIDENYDEK

-160 TLECKD
+160 TLECKE
-166 LGVAV
+166 LGVAL

-191 SNTGKSMT
+191 SDTGKSMT

-231 YLFLRKSDVFKLF
+231 YLFLRKSDVAKLF
-244 GISMNESASIT
+244 GTSMNESASIT

-276 KLENKELGIWA
+276 KLENEELGIWA

-325 FGDNYSASK
+325 FGDNYSAAK
-334 NIMKKLAQIKTPDE
+334 NIMKKLAQIKTPEE

-361 NGIKSNTDFLV
+361 YGIKSNTDFLV
-372 DVVRKLYSKMNESTV
+372 DMVRKLYSKMNEST
-387 MNEAASIKKSDRYR
+387 MINESASIKKSDRYR
-401 EFDLLPKGK
+401 EFNLLPKGK
-410 GWMDPIELTNR
+410 GWMDPVELTNK
-421 DAGFYAIAGTAY
+421 DAGFYAIAGTIY
-433 DSTDRNNEDEWG
+433 DKSDRDNEDEWG
-445 IIVSLTPLDSKY
+445 IVVILAPLDEKY
-457 EDILI
+457 EDVVI

-469 EEAAEGIMKRLSR
+469 EEAAEGIMNRLSR
-482 AKTPSDVARIIN
+482 AKTPSDVARIIK
-494 NQEFSDE
+494 NQDFYDDYD
-501 WGDDESEFLSAL
+501 DDESEFLSAL
-513 TKSFKAQNES
+513 TKSFGAQNES
-523 TMMNE
+523 TNVMNE
-528 AVQVTK
+528 SVQVSK

-539 AKSHYISK
+539 AKNHYISK
-547 EGSTMIQNKQLGF
+547 EGSLMIQNKKLGF
-560 YAIIGDYYDE
+560 YAIVGDYYDE
-570 DEPEFEGDIS
+570 DDPEFEGDTS
-580 AYISTL
+580 AYISKL
-586 GTSTVSIDDKK
+586 GTANVSIDNKK

-603 STFDNR
+603 TTFDNR
-609 NKANTMMKE
+609 NKANTMIKE

-634 YEFYNSDMDTTKGQR
+634 YEFCNSDMDTTKGQR
-649 EFISI
+649 GFISL
-654 LESKISNINEST
+654 LEDKLDNVNEST
-666 VMNESAQIRPCDP
+666 NVINESAQIRPCDP
-679 ALEGFDLLGS
+679 ALEGFDLLDS

-702 EELGFYAIAGVATGA
+702 TELGFYAIAGVATGA
-717 NPGAV
+717 NPSAV
-722 WVEDDCSIEIC
+722 WVEEDCSIEIC

-758 SVMKELASAT
+758 NVMQELASAT

-853 VEVTIDNED
+853 VEITIDNED
-862 LLQLAVISDED
+862 LLQLAVVSDED
-873 LDDDTFDQVLSELL
+873 LDDDAFDQVLSELL

-931 PDNSVMED
+931 PEDSVMDD
-939 NIDVIEDEDVINE
+939 NIDVIE
-952 SASTKTD
+952 
-959 FIELLEK
+959 
-966 LADEFKKEFK
+966 
-976 SNPDVEGTSFSFV
+976 
-989 KKGKDKVVIH
+989 
-999 AIAGSVNPGSRALSN
+999 
-1014 YLNFLDDNGV
+1014 
-1024 EYKTLQKFEY
+1024 
-1034 YKGAL
+1034 
-1039 NCTIYTTIKI
+1039 
-1049 IDIKDEDVINEST
+1049 DEDVINEST

-1099 VVCVDLKFPNRDGI
+1099 VICVDLKFPNRDGI

-1132 RTLSN
+1132 RTLEN

-1187 SFKLNTDLTK
+1187 STD
-1197 FVDKLADSFFGSI
+1197 
-1210 KDANFLNLEDEDG
+1210 
-1223 NLYFQVSTGDK
+1223 VSD
-1234 SYSRKLLTN
+1234 R
-1243 FLAFLAKKNVDFDLV
+1243 
-1258 NKVNVTGN
+1258 
-1266 STFWNATVIVKINN
+1266 
-1280 EQGSQ
+1280 
-1285 VQYRNELN
+1285 
-1293 ESTEYNRISH
+1293 RISH
-1303 YVDDL
+1303 YINDL
-1308 NFKSGVKFLEGDDK
+1308 NFKSGVKFLDGDDK

-1327 KAINPKADIRFYG
+1327 KAISTKLDIRSYP
-1340 LDKLPWTTYKIDG
+1340 LDKLPWVTYTIDG
-1353 RDYVAVFGI
+1353 KDKVAVLGI
-1362 SGRLFTPMAISIT
+1362 SGRLYTPLVIAIT

-1388 SILTFTNKK
+1388 SVLVFTNKK
-1397 LQDWNNVVIPVRIMN
+1397 LEDRNNITIAVRIMN
-1412 NLAKVTDRASE
+1412 NLAKATDRASE

-1428 SLLTK
+1428 SLLDK

-1439 NYEQFDESVD
+1439 NYEQFD
-1449 PIYESYYKDTD
+1449 
-1460 EDLSIDQAKITKALK
+1460 
-1475 AISRIL
+1475 
-1481 TKEGYPLDNLDKVYR
+1481 
-1496 FNYPRPG
+1496 
-1503 LVEINLINTLKSTY
+1503 
-1517 GYMGNKAYDID
+1517 
-1528 SKIEKKLESLNLTY
+1528 
-1542 ASKDKYGKEIYTDDD
+1542 
-1557 KLVHYDG
+1557 
-1564 KDISKYIQT
+1564 
-1573 GKVPDRE
+1573 
-1580 FRNNRVDAVHPKLE
+1580 
-1594 EIAKG
+1594 
-1599 ITEYLTSHPTYKKY
+1599 
-1613 NTYGYKPVNAGADYI
+1613 
-1628 SIKVEVA
+1628 
-1635 NVEYGKEIL
+1635 
-1644 SDTDKYIK
+1644 
-1652 KNYKDL
+1652 
-1658 YPIIRSNPPDKKYPY
+1658 
-1673 IHYSLLDTGRP
+1673 
-1684 LGHLMKSEYEMRGS
+1684 
-1698 SIKKLMNESVD
+1698 
-1709 DDNSESI
+1709 
-1716 ASYDYSE
+1716 E

-1803 LVDKFGQDKDLLDY
+1803 LIEKFGQDKDLLDY

-1853 FDDQKDWVSPEDFK
+1853 FDDQKDLVSPEDFK

-1914 ETKTKN
+1914 ETKTKK

-1933 GNGPDPSTNLSQLPL
+1933 GNGPSPSTNLSQLPL
-1948 DEVKATSRG
+1948 EDVKATSRG
-1957 IGWGISPIDKSLGIY
+1957 IGWGISPIDKSLGIF
-1972 VYTGFKSLAEP
+1972 VYTGFKALAEP

-2007 KLEEIAKGIEKYV
+2007 KLEEIAQGIEKYV

-2030 LSKDVVHV
+2030 LNKDVVHV

-2072 LETHSQSKDGSKPVW
+2072 LETNSKSKDGSKPVW

-2098 DLMNEATKFDFD
+2098 DLMNEST
-2110 NLEEVLEEDLESDI
+2110 
-2124 DLPDYADNIIV
+2124 
-2135 NSYAT
+2135 
-2140 GYGYGVKATFDDRLV
+2140 
-2155 KDNKLRIISRIVKT
+2155 
-2169 IADRCGKDYDLDH
+2169 
-2182 HHDKMR
+2182 
-2188 GEYSLTLNYKGS
+2188 NYKKF
-2200 PVNESANYNK
+2200 A
-2210 LSDKLETDLSDD
+2210 DKLETYLNDD
-2222 IDNISDKLIVSV
+2222 IDTIYDEMVVSV
-2234 DETEYGHDIIVEF
+2234 DETGYGYNINVTF
-2247 DDSLLG
+2247 DNRLLG
-2253 SNPNK
+2253 SNPSK
-2258 IINQIAKS
+2258 IISKIVDH
-2266 IQKRNGKYDD
+2266 IVERNGKYSD
-2276 LIHYRQKYNNTY
+2276 LVHYNNKVTGDY
-2288 KLVFK
+2288 KLVFS
-2293 YKGSLNECAIIK
+2293 YKGQLNECAIIGPD
-2305 SEDTDYNALQSE
+2305 ETDIDSLRANELSRALS
-2317 ELTRVLNSEQ
+2317 SEQ

-2379 LSTDP
+2379 LSNDP

-2408 PTKVYNESADVKA
+2408 PTKVYNESADVKS

-2436 FIKDNGVK
+2436 FIKDNGVQ

>member
-1 MATKFKPTTASR
+1 MANKLKPATKADGGKVIKALLKEGISKVEDTFGISNMAIQNVVYTNSTYYPECSVGCVLIEAHGEVVEDIITIMKKLGYRHAEDFGDGIVLVFAPKGVSDSDIGDALNGK
-13 INESTDFSVKEIVR
+13 INESVDISVSENVR
-27 SKIIKYAQD
+27 SKIINYAQQ

-50 DMINFN
+50 DIINFN

-90 VTDIANFIQNQ
+90 VTDIADFIQKQ
-101 GFIMDEDSDD
+101 GYIMDEESDD
-111 PLVFIDENYDEE
+111 PLIFIDENYDEE
-123 DDEELDDMNESV
+123 DEELEDMNESV

-147 NKLTKNKEAIDPI
+147 NKLTRHKEAIDPI

-166 LGVAV
+166 LGVAL
-171 FASKLSEDADN
+171 FASKLSEDG
-182 NFYKVMIVN
+182 NFYKVMVVN
-191 SNTGKSMT
+191 TDTGKSIT
-199 KSLPFDGI
+199 KSMPFDGI

-224 LYDTISK
+224 LYNTISK
-231 YLFLRKSDVFKLF
+231 YLFVRKESVSKLF
-244 GISMNESASIT
+244 GTN
-255 KTDNYDEFNLLPP
+255 
-268 GNKFMDPI
+268 
-276 KLENKELGIWA
+276 
-287 TAGVMFDEDD
+287 
-297 PDNED
+297 
-302 DYSAVVLVSPL
+302 
-313 DPKYENYVVAGD
+313 
-325 FGDNYSASK
+325 
-334 NIMKKLAQIKTPDE
+334 
-348 LAKIIKD
+348 
-355 KKFSDY
+355 
-361 NGIKSNTDFLV
+361 
-372 DVVRKLYSKMNESTV
+372 MNESTE

-445 IIVSLTPLDSKY
+445 IVVSLTPLDSKY

-469 EEAAEGIMKRLSR
+469 EEAAEGIMNRLSR
-482 AKTPSDVARIIN
+482 AKTPMDVARIIK

-513 TKSFKAQNES
+513 TKSFGAQNES
-523 TMMNE
+523 TNVMNE
-528 AVQVTK
+528 SVQVSK

-539 AKSHYISK
+539 AKNHYISK
-547 EGSTMIQNKQLGF
+547 EGSLMIQNKKLGF
-560 YAIIGDYYDE
+560 YAIVGDYYDE
-570 DEPEFEGDIS
+570 DDPEFEGDTS
-580 AYISTL
+580 AYISKL
-586 GTSTVSIDDKK
+586 GTANVSIDNKK

-603 STFDNR
+603 TTFDNR
-609 NKANTMMKE
+609 NKANTMIKE

-634 YEFYNSDMDTTKGQR
+634 YEFYNSDIDTTKGQR
-649 EFISI
+649 GFISL
-654 LESKISNINEST
+654 LEGKLDSVNEST
-666 VMNESAQIRPCDP
+666 MMINESAQIRPCDP
-679 ALEGFDLLGS
+679 ALEGFDLLDS

-702 EELGFYAIAGVATGA
+702 TALGFYAIAGVATGA
-717 NPGAV
+717 DVGAD
-722 WVEDDCSIEIC
+722 WIEDDCSIEIC

-738 PDYTDEVLVA
+738 PEYSDEVLVA
-748 EYYDVDYKAM
+748 EYYDIDYKAM
-758 SVMKELASAT
+758 SVMQELASAT

-773 ISILVKEGFQGMNS
+773 TSILVKEGFQGMNS
-787 GPFDFVDDLEA
+787 GPFDFVEDLEA

-819 TDVVEGD
+819 TDVIEGD

-835 DVFNAVNTVLD
+835 DVFNAVNAVLD

-853 VEVTIDNED
+853 VEITIDNED
-862 LLQLAVISDED
+862 LLQLAVVSDED
-873 LDDDTFDQVLSELL
+873 LDDDAFDQVLSELL

-907 PDDEDFGRVI
+907 PEDEDFGRVI
-917 QYINFYPATGATVV
+917 QYINFYPSTGATVV

-939 NIDVIEDEDVINE
+939 NVDVIEDEDVI
-952 SASTKTD
+952 
-959 FIELLEK
+959 
-966 LADEFKKEFK
+966 
-976 SNPDVEGTSFSFV
+976 
-989 KKGKDKVVIH
+989 
-999 AIAGSVNPGSRALSN
+999 
-1014 YLNFLDDNGV
+1014 
-1024 EYKTLQKFEY
+1024 
-1034 YKGAL
+1034 
-1039 NCTIYTTIKI
+1039 
-1049 IDIKDEDVINEST
+1049 
-1062 APDYSS
+1062 
-1068 LANKVKDCIATYYS
+1068 
-1082 DGVVQR
+1082 
-1088 ASVEVNKNKDS
+1088 
-1099 VVCVDLKFPNRDGI
+1099 
-1113 DAKEAKAV
+1113 
-1121 SKLVLSKFDNL
+1121 
-1132 RTLSN
+1132 
-1137 KKEAVPQFNTRIDIK
+1137 
-1152 GDCLVYYVMPY
+1152 
-1163 NNARPG
+1163 
-1169 EAILAR
+1169 
-1175 YNFVVTNSSMNE
+1175 NE

-1266 STFWNATVIVKINN
+1266 STFWNATVTVKINN
-1280 EQGSQ
+1280 KQGSQ

-1293 ESTEYNRISH
+1293 
-1303 YVDDL
+1303 
-1308 NFKSGVKFLEGDDK
+1308 
-1322 IEKVL
+1322 
-1327 KAINPKADIRFYG
+1327 
-1340 LDKLPWTTYKIDG
+1340 
-1353 RDYVAVFGI
+1353 
-1362 SGRLFTPMAISIT
+1362 
-1375 DGKNISDFINNSK
+1375 
-1388 SILTFTNKK
+1388 
-1397 LQDWNNVVIPVRIMN
+1397 
-1412 NLAKVTDRASE
+1412 
-1423 YKAIK
+1423 
-1428 SLLTK
+1428 
-1433 YEKQVY
+1433 
-1439 NYEQFDESVD
+1439 ESVD

-1481 TKEGYPLDNLDKVYR
+1481 TKEGYPLDNLDRVYR

-1517 GYMGNKAYDID
+1517 GRISDKAYDID

-1594 EIAKG
+1594 DIAKG

-1613 NTYGYKPVNAGADYI
+1613 NTYGYEPVNVGADYI

-1673 IHYSLLDTGRP
+1673 IYYSLLDTGRP

-1709 DDNSESI
+1709 DDNSEAI
-1716 ASYDYSE
+1716 GSYDYSE
-1723 SAKSPKLPTQS
+1723 SAKSTKLPTQS

-1841 YSMNEATKVTFH
+1841 YSINEATKVTFH

-1914 ETKTKN
+1914 ETKTKK

-1933 GNGPDPSTNLSQLPL
+1933 GNGPSPSTNLSQLPL
-1948 DEVKATSRG
+1948 EDVKATNRG
-1957 IGWGISPIDKSLGIY
+1957 IGWFISPIDKSLTVY

-1983 WDPAKAKAEWDA
+1983 WDPTKAKAEWDA

-2020 KSHPDYKKFN
+2020 KSNPDYNKFN

-2053 VGKSILID
+2053 VSKSILID

-2072 LETHSQSKDGSKPVW
+2072 LETHSKSKDGSKQVW

-2098 DLMNEATKFDFD
+2098 DLMNESTKFDFD

-2135 NSYAT
+2135 SSYPT
-2140 GYGYGVKATFDDRLV
+2140 GQGYGVKATFDDRLV
-2155 KDNKLRIISRIVKT
+2155 KDNKLRIIGRIVKT
-2169 IADRCGKDYDLDH
+2169 VSDRCGKDYDLDH
-2182 HHDKMR
+2182 HHDKMK
-2188 GEYSLTLNYKGS
+2188 GEYSLTFSFKSKL
-2200 PVNESANYNK
+2200 NESTDHKKVA
-2210 LSDKLETDLSDD
+2210 DKLETSVNKDVDLKDGD
-2222 IDNISDKLIVSV
+2222 VVISV
-2234 DETEYGHDIIVEF
+2234 DENDYGYDIIAEF
-2247 DDSLLG
+2247 DNRLLG

-2258 IINQIAKS
+2258 TIGKVVDS
-2266 IQKRNGKYDD
+2266 VVKRNGKYSD
-2276 LIHYRQKYNNTY
+2276 LVHYNNKATGKY
-2288 KLVFK
+2288 RVILF
-2293 YKGSLNECAIIK
+2293 YKGQLNECAIIGP
-2305 SEDTDYNALQSE
+2305 EETDIDTLRANELSRALS
-2317 ELTRVLNSEQ
+2317 SEQ

-2379 LSTDP
+2379 LSNDP
-2384 DISDASMTL
+2384 DVTDASTTL

-2408 PTKVYNESADVKA
+2408 PTKVYNEATDVK
-2421 DTVTLSFANEDEANE
+2421 DNTVKLSFANEEDAKE
-2436 FIKDNGVK
+2436 FIKDNELK
-2444 PEKSFEGKFGWTVI
+2444 PEDSYNGKFGWVVV

>member
-1 MATKFKPTTASR
+1 MANKFKPATKSDRAKVIKTLLKEGISKVKDTFEISNMAIQDVVYIDPKYYPECSVGCVLIEAHGDVVDDIITIMKKLGYR
-13 INESTDFSVKEIVR
+13 YAKDFGDSIVLVFAPKGVSDNDIEDALDGKINESVDISVKEIVR

-36 RLNKSGAVLLAPVY
+36 RLNKSGAVLLAPLY

-66 YLNTIAENEELSEE
+66 YLNTIAENEELSED

-111 PLVFIDENYDEE
+111 PLIFIDENYSEE

-199 KSLPFDGI
+199 KTMPFDGI

-244 GISMNESASIT
+244 GISMNEAVSIT
-255 KTDNYDEFNLLPP
+255 KADSYKEFNLLPP

-325 FGDNYSASK
+325 FGDNYSAAK

-361 NGIKSNTDFLV
+361 YGIKSNTDFLV

-513 TKSFKAQNES
+513 TKSFGAQNES
-523 TMMNE
+523 TMM
-528 AVQVTK
+528 
-534 PKPNE
+534 
-539 AKSHYISK
+539 
-547 EGSTMIQNKQLGF
+547 
-560 YAIIGDYYDE
+560 
-570 DEPEFEGDIS
+570 
-580 AYISTL
+580 
-586 GTSTVSIDDKK
+586 
-597 INEVLE
+597 
-603 STFDNR
+603 
-609 NKANTMMKE
+609 
-618 LSDVDNLTDL
+618 
-628 AKILRK
+628 
-634 YEFYNSDMDTTKGQR
+634 
-649 EFISI
+649 
-654 LESKISNINEST
+654 INES
-666 VMNESAQIRPCDP
+666 AKIKPCNP
-679 ALEGFDLLGS
+679 ELEGFDLLDS

-758 SVMKELASAT
+758 NVMQELASAT

-773 ISILVKEGFQGMNS
+773 TSILVKEGFQGMNS

-835 DVFNAVNTVLD
+835 DVFNAVNAVLD

-853 VEVTIDNED
+853 VEITIDNED
-862 LLQLAVISDED
+862 LLQLAVVSDED
-873 LDDDTFDQVLSELL
+873 LDDDAFDQVLSELL

-939 NIDVIEDEDVINE
+939 NVDVIEDEESINE

-959 FIELLEK
+959 FIKLLEK

-976 SNPDVEGTSFSFV
+976 SNPDVDGTSFSFV
-989 KKGKDKVVIH
+989 KKGKDKVVIQ

-1049 IDIKDEDVINEST
+1049 TDIKDEDVI
-1062 APDYSS
+1062 
-1068 LANKVKDCIATYYS
+1068 
-1082 DGVVQR
+1082 
-1088 ASVEVNKNKDS
+1088 
-1099 VVCVDLKFPNRDGI
+1099 
-1113 DAKEAKAV
+1113 
-1121 SKLVLSKFDNL
+1121 
-1132 RTLSN
+1132 
-1137 KKEAVPQFNTRIDIK
+1137 
-1152 GDCLVYYVMPY
+1152 
-1163 NNARPG
+1163 
-1169 EAILAR
+1169 
-1175 YNFVVTNSSMNE
+1175 NE

-1266 STFWNATVIVKINN
+1266 SAFWNATVIVKINN
-1280 EQGSQ
+1280 KQGSQ

-1293 ESTEYNRISH
+1293 ESTDVSNRRISH

-1308 NFKSGVKFLEGDDK
+1308 NFKSGVKFLDGDDK

-1327 KAINPKADIRFYG
+1327 KAISPKLDIRFYG
-1340 LDKLPWTTYKIDG
+1340 LDKLPWTTYTIDG
-1353 RDYVAVFGI
+1353 KDQVAVFGI
-1362 SGRLFTPMAISIT
+1362 SGRLYTPMAIAIT
-1375 DGKNISDFINNSK
+1375 DGKNISDFISNSK
-1388 SILTFTNKK
+1388 SILVFTNKK
-1397 LQDWNNVVIPVRIMN
+1397 LQDWNNVAIPVRIMN
-1412 NLAKVTDRASE
+1412 NLAKATDRASE

-1428 SLLTK
+1428 SLLDK

-1449 PIYESYYKDTD
+1449 
-1460 EDLSIDQAKITKALK
+1460 
-1475 AISRIL
+1475 
-1481 TKEGYPLDNLDKVYR
+1481 
-1496 FNYPRPG
+1496 
-1503 LVEINLINTLKSTY
+1503 
-1517 GYMGNKAYDID
+1517 
-1528 SKIEKKLESLNLTY
+1528 
-1542 ASKDKYGKEIYTDDD
+1542 
-1557 KLVHYDG
+1557 
-1564 KDISKYIQT
+1564 
-1573 GKVPDRE
+1573 
-1580 FRNNRVDAVHPKLE
+1580 
-1594 EIAKG
+1594 
-1599 ITEYLTSHPTYKKY
+1599 
-1613 NTYGYKPVNAGADYI
+1613 
-1628 SIKVEVA
+1628 
-1635 NVEYGKEIL
+1635 
-1644 SDTDKYIK
+1644 
-1652 KNYKDL
+1652 
-1658 YPIIRSNPPDKKYPY
+1658 
-1673 IHYSLLDTGRP
+1673 
-1684 LGHLMKSEYEMRGS
+1684 
-1698 SIKKLMNESVD
+1698 
-1709 DDNSESI
+1709 DDNSEAI
-1716 ASYDYSE
+1716 GSYDYSE

-1803 LVDKFGQDKDLLDY
+1803 LVDKFGQDKYLLDY

-1829 ITFSLDSELNES
+1829 ITFSLDSEL
-1841 YSMNEATKVTFH
+1841 
-1853 FDDQKDWVSPEDFK
+1853 
-1867 KIEKFAT
+1867 
-1874 KMEDALERYLRRL
+1874 
-1887 RDLGPDDKLK
+1887 
-1897 DQVYT
+1897 
-1902 EIRVENKEKIII
+1902 
-1914 ETKTKN
+1914 
-1920 KVLKKDIDRLYAK
+1920 
-1933 GNGPDPSTNLSQLPL
+1933 
-1948 DEVKATSRG
+1948 
-1957 IGWGISPIDKSLGIY
+1957 
-1972 VYTGFKSLAEP
+1972 
-1983 WDPAKAKAEWDA
+1983 
-1995 AHPKKPASALKS
+1995 
-2007 KLEEIAKGIEKYV
+2007 
-2020 KSHPDYKKFN
+2020 
-2030 LSKDVVHV
+2030 
-2038 GEDYIQ
+2038 
-2044 ITVDTPDVE
+2044 
-2053 VGKSILID
+2053 
-2061 TDKFI
+2061 
-2066 SKNYKD
+2066 
-2072 LETHSQSKDGSKPVW
+2072 
-2087 SVYVM
+2087 
-2092 KSSAAK
+2092 
-2098 DLMNEATKFDFD
+2098 NEATKFDFD

-2200 PVNESANYNK
+2200 PFNESANYKK
-2210 LSDKLETDLSDD
+2210 LADKLESSV
-2222 IDNISDKLIVSV
+2222 DNIDDSIVINV
-2234 DETEYGHDIIVEF
+2234 DQNDYGYDIIATF
-2247 DDSLLG
+2247 DNSLLG

-2258 IINQIAKS
+2258 IIDKIVDS
-2266 IQKRNGKYDD
+2266 IVKRNGKYSD
-2276 LIHYRQKYNNTY
+2276 LVHYNNKVTGEY
-2288 KLVFK
+2288 KVILS
-2293 YKGSLNECAIIK
+2293 YKGQLNECAIIGPD
-2305 SEDTDYNALQSE
+2305 ETDIDSLRANELSRALS
-2317 ELTRVLNSEQ
+2317 SEQ

-2379 LSTDP
+2379 LSNDP

-2436 FIKDNGVK
+2436 FIKDNGVQ

>member
-27 SKIIKYAQD
+27 SKIIKYAQN

-66 YLNTIAENEELSEE
+66 YLNTIAENEELSED

-101 GFIMDEDSDD
+101 GFIMDEESDD

-166 LGVAV
+166 LGVAL

-207 DLESA
+207 DLETA

-217 KCDNKDD
+217 KCDNTDD

-244 GISMNESASIT
+244 GISMNESASI
-255 KTDNYDEFNLLPP
+255 
-268 GNKFMDPI
+268 
-276 KLENKELGIWA
+276 
-287 TAGVMFDEDD
+287 
-297 PDNED
+297 
-302 DYSAVVLVSPL
+302 
-313 DPKYENYVVAGD
+313 
-325 FGDNYSASK
+325 
-334 NIMKKLAQIKTPDE
+334 
-348 LAKIIKD
+348 
-355 KKFSDY
+355 
-361 NGIKSNTDFLV
+361 
-372 DVVRKLYSKMNESTV
+372 
-387 MNEAASIKKSDRYR
+387 KKSDRYK
-401 EFDLLPKGK
+401 EFNLLPKGK
-410 GWMDPIELTNR
+410 GWMDPIELTNK
-421 DAGFYAIAGTAY
+421 DAGFYAIAGTIY
-433 DSTDRNNEDEWG
+433 DKSDRDNEDEWG
-445 IIVSLTPLDSKY
+445 IVVILAPLDEDY
-457 EDILI
+457 EDVVI

-469 EEAAEGIMKRLSR
+469 EEAADGIMSRLSR
-482 AKTPSDVARIIN
+482 AKTPSDVARIIK
-494 NQEFSDE
+494 NQDFYDDYD
-501 WGDDESEFLSAL
+501 DDESEFLSAL

-523 TMMNE
+523 TN
-528 AVQVTK
+528 V
-534 PKPNE
+534 
-539 AKSHYISK
+539 
-547 EGSTMIQNKQLGF
+547 
-560 YAIIGDYYDE
+560 
-570 DEPEFEGDIS
+570 
-580 AYISTL
+580 
-586 GTSTVSIDDKK
+586 
-597 INEVLE
+597 
-603 STFDNR
+603 
-609 NKANTMMKE
+609 
-618 LSDVDNLTDL
+618 
-628 AKILRK
+628 
-634 YEFYNSDMDTTKGQR
+634 
-649 EFISI
+649 
-654 LESKISNINEST
+654 INES
-666 VMNESAQIRPCDP
+666 AKIKPCNP
-679 ALEGFDLLGS
+679 ELEGFDLLGS

-717 NPGAV
+717 DVGAD
-722 WVEDDCSIEIC
+722 WIEDDCSIEIC
-733 ITALD
+733 VTALD

-758 SVMKELASAT
+758 SVMKELASVT
-768 SYNKL
+768 SYTNL

-853 VEVTIDNED
+853 VEITIDNED
-862 LLQLAVISDED
+862 LLQLAVVSDED
-873 LDDDTFDQVLSELL
+873 LDDDAFDQVLSELL

-952 SASTKTD
+952 S
-959 FIELLEK
+959 
-966 LADEFKKEFK
+966 
-976 SNPDVEGTSFSFV
+976 
-989 KKGKDKVVIH
+989 
-999 AIAGSVNPGSRALSN
+999 
-1014 YLNFLDDNGV
+1014 
-1024 EYKTLQKFEY
+1024 
-1034 YKGAL
+1034 
-1039 NCTIYTTIKI
+1039 
-1049 IDIKDEDVINEST
+1049 T

-1099 VVCVDLKFPNRDGI
+1099 VVCVDLKFPNRDGV
-1113 DAKEAKAV
+1113 DAKQAKEI

-1280 EQGSQ
+1280 KQGSQ

-1293 ESTEYNRISH
+1293 EATDVSDNSRIDY
-1303 YVDDL
+1303 YVDDF
-1308 NFKSGVKFLEGDDK
+1308 NFKSGVKFLEGDNK

-1327 KAINPKADIRFYG
+1327 KAISTKLDIRSYP
-1340 LDKLPWTTYKIDG
+1340 LDKLPWVTYTIDG
-1353 RDYVAVFGI
+1353 KDQVAVLGL
-1362 SGRLFTPMAISIT
+1362 SGRLFTPLAIAIT

-1388 SILTFTNKK
+1388 SILVFTNKK
-1397 LQDWNNVVIPVRIMN
+1397 LEDRNNITIAVRIMN
-1412 NLAKVTDRASE
+1412 NLAKATDRASE

-1428 SLLTK
+1428 SLLDK

-1449 PIYESYYKDTD
+1449 
-1460 EDLSIDQAKITKALK
+1460 
-1475 AISRIL
+1475 
-1481 TKEGYPLDNLDKVYR
+1481 
-1496 FNYPRPG
+1496 
-1503 LVEINLINTLKSTY
+1503 
-1517 GYMGNKAYDID
+1517 
-1528 SKIEKKLESLNLTY
+1528 
-1542 ASKDKYGKEIYTDDD
+1542 
-1557 KLVHYDG
+1557 
-1564 KDISKYIQT
+1564 
-1573 GKVPDRE
+1573 
-1580 FRNNRVDAVHPKLE
+1580 
-1594 EIAKG
+1594 
-1599 ITEYLTSHPTYKKY
+1599 
-1613 NTYGYKPVNAGADYI
+1613 
-1628 SIKVEVA
+1628 
-1635 NVEYGKEIL
+1635 
-1644 SDTDKYIK
+1644 
-1652 KNYKDL
+1652 
-1658 YPIIRSNPPDKKYPY
+1658 
-1673 IHYSLLDTGRP
+1673 
-1684 LGHLMKSEYEMRGS
+1684 
-1698 SIKKLMNESVD
+1698 
-1709 DDNSESI
+1709 DDNSEAI
-1716 ASYDYSE
+1716 GSYDYSE

-1841 YSMNEATKVTFH
+1841 YSMNESTKVTFH

-1914 ETKTKN
+1914 ETKTKK

-1933 GNGPDPSTNLSQLPL
+1933 GNGPSPSTNLSQLPL

-2098 DLMNEATKFDFD
+2098 DLMNEST
-2110 NLEEVLEEDLESDI
+2110 
-2124 DLPDYADNIIV
+2124 
-2135 NSYAT
+2135 
-2140 GYGYGVKATFDDRLV
+2140 
-2155 KDNKLRIISRIVKT
+2155 
-2169 IADRCGKDYDLDH
+2169 
-2182 HHDKMR
+2182 
-2188 GEYSLTLNYKGS
+2188 NYKKF
-2200 PVNESANYNK
+2200 AN
-2210 LSDKLETDLSDD
+2210 KLETFINDE
-2222 IDNISDKLIVSV
+2222 IDTIYDEMVVSV
-2234 DETEYGHDIIVEF
+2234 DETGYGYNINVTF
-2247 DDSLLG
+2247 DNRLLG
-2253 SNPNK
+2253 SNPSKIISK
-2258 IINQIAKS
+2258 IINFIVE
-2266 IQKRNGKYDD
+2266 RNGEYSD
-2276 LIHYRQKYNNTY
+2276 LVHYNNKVTGDY
-2288 KLVFK
+2288 KLVFS
-2293 YKGSLNECAIIK
+2293 YKGKLNECAIIGPD
-2305 SEDTDYNALQSE
+2305 ETDIDSLRANELSRALS
-2317 ELTRVLNSEQ
+2317 SEQ

-2379 LSTDP
+2379 LSNDP

-2408 PTKVYNESADVKA
+2408 PTKVYNESADVKV

>member
-1 MATKFKPTTASR
+1 MAKKFKPTTASR

-27 SKIIKYAQD
+27 SKIIKYAKD

-101 GFIMDEDSDD
+101 GFILDEESDD
-111 PLVFIDENYDEE
+111 PLIFIDENYDEE
-123 DDEELDDMNESV
+123 DEELDDMNESV

-191 SNTGKSMT
+191 SDTGKSMT
-199 KSLPFDGI
+199 KTMPFDGI

-231 YLFLRKSDVFKLF
+231 YLFLRKSDVYKLF

-276 KLENKELGIWA
+276 KLENEELGIWA

-325 FGDNYSASK
+325 FGDNYSAAK
-334 NIMKKLAQIKTPDE
+334 NIMKKLAQIKTPEE

-361 NGIKSNTDFLV
+361 YGIKSNTDFLV
-372 DVVRKLYSKMNESTV
+372 DMVRKLYSKMNEST
-387 MNEAASIKKSDRYR
+387 MINEAASIKKSDRYR
-401 EFDLLPKGK
+401 EFNLLPKGK
-410 GWMDPIELTNR
+410 GWMDPVELTNK
-421 DAGFYAIAGTAY
+421 DAGFYAIAGTIY
-433 DSTDRNNEDEWG
+433 DKSDRDNEDEWG
-445 IIVSLTPLDSKY
+445 IVVILAPLDEKY
-457 EDILI
+457 EDVVI

-469 EEAAEGIMKRLSR
+469 EEAADGIMNRLSR
-482 AKTPSDVARIIN
+482 AKTPSDVARIIKD
-494 NQEFSDE
+494 QEFYDDYD
-501 WGDDESEFLSAL
+501 DDESEFLAAL
-513 TKSFKAQNES
+513 TKSYSAQNES
-523 TMMNE
+523 T
-528 AVQVTK
+528 
-534 PKPNE
+534 
-539 AKSHYISK
+539 I
-547 EGSTMIQNKQLGF
+547 MI
-560 YAIIGDYYDE
+560 
-570 DEPEFEGDIS
+570 
-580 AYISTL
+580 
-586 GTSTVSIDDKK
+586 
-597 INEVLE
+597 
-603 STFDNR
+603 
-609 NKANTMMKE
+609 
-618 LSDVDNLTDL
+618 
-628 AKILRK
+628 
-634 YEFYNSDMDTTKGQR
+634 
-649 EFISI
+649 
-654 LESKISNINEST
+654 
-666 VMNESAQIRPCDP
+666 NESAQIRPCNP
-679 ALEGFDLLGS
+679 ALEGFDLLDS

-702 EELGFYAIAGVATGA
+702 TELGFYAIAGVATGA
-717 NPGAV
+717 NPSSV
-722 WVEDDCSIEIC
+722 LVEDDCSIEIC

-758 SVMKELASAT
+758 NVMQELASAT

-853 VEVTIDNED
+853 VEITIDNED
-862 LLQLAVISDED
+862 LLQLAVVSDED
-873 LDDDTFDQVLSELL
+873 LDDDAFDQVLSELL

-907 PDDEDFGRVI
+907 PEDEDFGRVI
-917 QYINFYPATGATVV
+917 QYINFYPSTGATVV

-939 NIDVIEDEDVINE
+939 NVDVIEDEDVI
-952 SASTKTD
+952 
-959 FIELLEK
+959 
-966 LADEFKKEFK
+966 
-976 SNPDVEGTSFSFV
+976 
-989 KKGKDKVVIH
+989 
-999 AIAGSVNPGSRALSN
+999 
-1014 YLNFLDDNGV
+1014 
-1024 EYKTLQKFEY
+1024 
-1034 YKGAL
+1034 
-1039 NCTIYTTIKI
+1039 
-1049 IDIKDEDVINEST
+1049 
-1062 APDYSS
+1062 
-1068 LANKVKDCIATYYS
+1068 
-1082 DGVVQR
+1082 
-1088 ASVEVNKNKDS
+1088 
-1099 VVCVDLKFPNRDGI
+1099 
-1113 DAKEAKAV
+1113 
-1121 SKLVLSKFDNL
+1121 
-1132 RTLSN
+1132 
-1137 KKEAVPQFNTRIDIK
+1137 
-1152 GDCLVYYVMPY
+1152 
-1163 NNARPG
+1163 
-1169 EAILAR
+1169 
-1175 YNFVVTNSSMNE
+1175 NE

-1266 STFWNATVIVKINN
+1266 STFWNATVTVKINN
-1280 EQGSQ
+1280 KQGSQ
-1285 VQYRNELN
+1285 VQYRNE
-1293 ESTEYNRISH
+1293 I
-1303 YVDDL
+1303 
-1308 NFKSGVKFLEGDDK
+1308 
-1322 IEKVL
+1322 
-1327 KAINPKADIRFYG
+1327 
-1340 LDKLPWTTYKIDG
+1340 
-1353 RDYVAVFGI
+1353 
-1362 SGRLFTPMAISIT
+1362 
-1375 DGKNISDFINNSK
+1375 
-1388 SILTFTNKK
+1388 
-1397 LQDWNNVVIPVRIMN
+1397 
-1412 NLAKVTDRASE
+1412 
-1423 YKAIK
+1423 
-1428 SLLTK
+1428 
-1433 YEKQVY
+1433 
-1439 NYEQFDESVD
+1439 
-1449 PIYESYYKDTD
+1449 
-1460 EDLSIDQAKITKALK
+1460 
-1475 AISRIL
+1475 
-1481 TKEGYPLDNLDKVYR
+1481 
-1496 FNYPRPG
+1496 
-1503 LVEINLINTLKSTY
+1503 
-1517 GYMGNKAYDID
+1517 
-1528 SKIEKKLESLNLTY
+1528 
-1542 ASKDKYGKEIYTDDD
+1542 
-1557 KLVHYDG
+1557 
-1564 KDISKYIQT
+1564 
-1573 GKVPDRE
+1573 
-1580 FRNNRVDAVHPKLE
+1580 
-1594 EIAKG
+1594 
-1599 ITEYLTSHPTYKKY
+1599 
-1613 NTYGYKPVNAGADYI
+1613 
-1628 SIKVEVA
+1628 
-1635 NVEYGKEIL
+1635 
-1644 SDTDKYIK
+1644 
-1652 KNYKDL
+1652 
-1658 YPIIRSNPPDKKYPY
+1658 
-1673 IHYSLLDTGRP
+1673 
-1684 LGHLMKSEYEMRGS
+1684 
-1698 SIKKLMNESVD
+1698 
-1709 DDNSESI
+1709 
-1716 ASYDYSE
+1716 
-1723 SAKSPKLPTQS
+1723 
-1734 ELKTIIQK
+1734 
-1742 SMIKFGERH
+1742 
-1751 TQVTVHA
+1751 
-1758 YRTSK
+1758 
-1763 YEGGV
+1763 
-1768 VEVDLDGTS
+1768 
-1777 LATDGREEDYYDE
+1777 
-1790 DNIKNALEYAAKE
+1790 
-1803 LVDKFGQDKDLLDY
+1803 
-1817 IDVQYNKVGSLT
+1817 
-1829 ITFSLDSELNES
+1829 
-1841 YSMNEATKVTFH
+1841 NEATKVTFH
-1853 FDDQKDWVSPEDFK
+1853 FDDQKDLVSPEDFK

-1902 EIRVENKEKIII
+1902 EIRVENKEKVII
-1914 ETKTKN
+1914 ETKTKK

-1933 GNGPDPSTNLSQLPL
+1933 GNGPSPSTNLSQLPL

-1957 IGWGISPIDKSLGIY
+1957 IGWGISPIDKSLGIF
-1972 VYTGFKSLAEP
+1972 VYTGFKALAEP

-2030 LSKDVVHV
+2030 LNKDVVHV

-2072 LETHSQSKDGSKPVW
+2072 LETHSKSKDGSKPVW

-2098 DLMNEATKFDFD
+2098 DLMNEST
-2110 NLEEVLEEDLESDI
+2110 
-2124 DLPDYADNIIV
+2124 
-2135 NSYAT
+2135 
-2140 GYGYGVKATFDDRLV
+2140 
-2155 KDNKLRIISRIVKT
+2155 
-2169 IADRCGKDYDLDH
+2169 
-2182 HHDKMR
+2182 
-2188 GEYSLTLNYKGS
+2188 NYKKF
-2200 PVNESANYNK
+2200 AN
-2210 LSDKLETDLSDD
+2210 KLETFLNDD
-2222 IDNISDKLIVSV
+2222 IDTIYDEMVVSV
-2234 DETEYGHDIIVEF
+2234 DETGYGYNINVTF
-2247 DDSLLG
+2247 DNRLLG
-2253 SNPNK
+2253 SNPSK
-2258 IINQIAKS
+2258 IISKIVDH
-2266 IQKRNGKYDD
+2266 IVERNGKYSD
-2276 LIHYRQKYNNTY
+2276 LVHYNNKVTGDY
-2288 KLVFK
+2288 KLVFS
-2293 YKGSLNECAIIK
+2293 YKGQLNECAIIGPD
-2305 SEDTDYNALQSE
+2305 ETDIDTLRANELSRALS
-2317 ELTRVLNSEQ
+2317 SDQ

-2379 LSTDP
+2379 LSNDP
-2384 DISDASMTL
+2384 DVTDASMTL

-2436 FIKDNGVK
+2436 FIKDNGVQ

>member
-1 MATKFKPTTASR
+1 MAKKFKPTTASR

-101 GFIMDEDSDD
+101 GFILDEESDD
-111 PLVFIDENYDEE
+111 PLIFIDENYEE
-123 DDEELDDMNESV
+123 EDEELDDMNESV

-166 LGVAV
+166 LGVAL

-231 YLFLRKSDVFKLF
+231 YLFLRKSDVAKLF
-244 GISMNESASIT
+244 GTSMNESASIT

-276 KLENKELGIWA
+276 KLENEELGIWA

-325 FGDNYSASK
+325 FGDNYSAAK
-334 NIMKKLAQIKTPDE
+334 NIMKKLAQIKTPEE

-361 NGIKSNTDFLV
+361 YGIKSNTDFLV
-372 DVVRKLYSKMNESTV
+372 DIVRKLYSKMNEST
-387 MNEAASIKKSDRYR
+387 MINESASIKKSDRYR
-401 EFDLLPKGK
+401 EFNLLPKGK
-410 GWMDPIELTNR
+410 GWMDPVELTNK
-421 DAGFYAIAGTAY
+421 DAGFYAIAGTIY
-433 DSTDRNNEDEWG
+433 DKSDRDNEDEWG
-445 IIVSLTPLDSKY
+445 IVVILAPLDEKY
-457 EDILI
+457 EDVVI

-469 EEAAEGIMKRLSR
+469 EEAADGIMNRLSR
-482 AKTPSDVARIIN
+482 AKTPSDVARIIKD
-494 NQEFSDE
+494 QEFYDDYN
-501 WGDDESEFLSAL
+501 DDESEFLAAL

-523 TMMNE
+523 TTMNE

-560 YAIIGDYYDE
+560 YAIVGDYYDE
-570 DEPEFEGDIS
+570 DEPEFEGNTS

-586 GTSTVSIDDKK
+586 GTSNVSIDDKK

-603 STFDNR
+603 TTFDNR

-634 YEFYNSDMDTTKGQR
+634 YEFCNSDMDTTKGQNA
-649 EFISI
+649 FISI

-666 VMNESAQIRPCDP
+666 MMINESAQIKPCNP
-679 ALEGFDLLGS
+679 ALEGFDLLDS

-702 EELGFYAIAGVATGA
+702 TELGFYAIAGVATGA
-717 NPGAV
+717 NPSAV

-758 SVMKELASAT
+758 NVMQELASAT

-853 VEVTIDNED
+853 VEITIDNED
-862 LLQLAVISDED
+862 LLQLAVVSDED
-873 LDDDTFDQVLSELL
+873 LDDDAFDQVLSELL

-907 PDDEDFGRVI
+907 PEDEDFGRVI

-931 PDNSVMED
+931 PEDSVMDD

-952 SASTKTD
+952 S
-959 FIELLEK
+959 
-966 LADEFKKEFK
+966 
-976 SNPDVEGTSFSFV
+976 
-989 KKGKDKVVIH
+989 
-999 AIAGSVNPGSRALSN
+999 
-1014 YLNFLDDNGV
+1014 
-1024 EYKTLQKFEY
+1024 
-1034 YKGAL
+1034 
-1039 NCTIYTTIKI
+1039 
-1049 IDIKDEDVINEST
+1049 
-1062 APDYSS
+1062 
-1068 LANKVKDCIATYYS
+1068 
-1082 DGVVQR
+1082 
-1088 ASVEVNKNKDS
+1088 
-1099 VVCVDLKFPNRDGI
+1099 
-1113 DAKEAKAV
+1113 
-1121 SKLVLSKFDNL
+1121 
-1132 RTLSN
+1132 
-1137 KKEAVPQFNTRIDIK
+1137 
-1152 GDCLVYYVMPY
+1152 
-1163 NNARPG
+1163 
-1169 EAILAR
+1169 
-1175 YNFVVTNSSMNE
+1175 
-1187 SFKLNTDLTK
+1187 FKLNTDLTK
-1197 FVDKLADSFFGSI
+1197 FIDKLADSFFGSI

-1266 STFWNATVIVKINN
+1266 STFWNATVTVKINN
-1280 EQGSQ
+1280 KQGSQ

-1293 ESTEYNRISH
+1293 ESTDVSDYNRISH
-1303 YVDDL
+1303 YVNDL
-1308 NFKSGVKFLEGDDK
+1308 NFKSGVKFLDGDDK

-1327 KAINPKADIRFYG
+1327 KAISPKLDIRFYG
-1340 LDKLPWTTYKIDG
+1340 LDKLPWTTYTIDG

-1362 SGRLFTPMAISIT
+1362 SDRLFTPMCIAIT
-1375 DGKNISDFINNSK
+1375 EGKNISDFVSNSK
-1388 SILTFTNKK
+1388 SILVFTNKK

-1428 SLLTK
+1428 SLLTS
-1433 YEKQVY
+1433 YQKQVY

-1449 PIYESYYKDTD
+1449 PIYESYYKDNE
-1460 EDLSIDQAKITKALK
+1460 EDLSIDQDTINKALK

-1481 TKEGYPLDNLDKVYR
+1481 TKAGRPLDNLEKVYR

-1503 LVEINLINTLKSTY
+1503 LVQISLIPALKDTY
-1517 GYMGNKAYDID
+1517 GYIGNEAYDID
-1528 SKIEKKLESLNLTY
+1528 NKIEKKLESLNITY
-1542 ASKDKYGKEIYTDDD
+1542 CSNFKSGIEIYMADD
-1557 KLVHYDG
+1557 KLVHYDRR
-1564 KDISKYIQT
+1564 DISKYINT
-1573 GKVPDRE
+1573 GKVPDRQ
-1580 FRNNRVDAVHPKLE
+1580 FNRDRVSAVRPKLE
-1594 EIAKG
+1594 DIADS
-1599 ITEYLTSHPTYKKY
+1599 ITKFVESHPKYKKF
-1613 NTYGYKPVNAGADYI
+1613 NLYKYPPVHVGADYI
-1628 SIKVEVA
+1628 EIKVLTEDLQD
-1635 NVEYGKEIL
+1635 GKDIL
-1644 SDTDKYIK
+1644 ADTNKYIS
-1652 KNYKDL
+1652 KNYKEL
-1658 YPIIRSNPPDKKYPY
+1658 YARRTSAPDKKYPFIDYAQY
-1673 IHYSLLDTGRP
+1673 ITHRP
-1684 LGHLMKSEYEMRGS
+1684 GEGTLMWSNYEMRGS
-1698 SIKKLMNESVD
+1698 AVKGLINES
-1709 DDNSESI
+1709 
-1716 ASYDYSE
+1716 
-1723 SAKSPKLPTQS
+1723 
-1734 ELKTIIQK
+1734 
-1742 SMIKFGERH
+1742 
-1751 TQVTVHA
+1751 
-1758 YRTSK
+1758 
-1763 YEGGV
+1763 
-1768 VEVDLDGTS
+1768 
-1777 LATDGREEDYYDE
+1777 
-1790 DNIKNALEYAAKE
+1790 
-1803 LVDKFGQDKDLLDY
+1803 
-1817 IDVQYNKVGSLT
+1817 
-1829 ITFSLDSELNES
+1829 
-1841 YSMNEATKVTFH
+1841 
-1853 FDDQKDWVSPEDFK
+1853 
-1867 KIEKFAT
+1867 
-1874 KMEDALERYLRRL
+1874 
-1887 RDLGPDDKLK
+1887 
-1897 DQVYT
+1897 
-1902 EIRVENKEKIII
+1902 
-1914 ETKTKN
+1914 
-1920 KVLKKDIDRLYAK
+1920 
-1933 GNGPDPSTNLSQLPL
+1933 TN
-1948 DEVKATSRG
+1948 
-1957 IGWGISPIDKSLGIY
+1957 
-1972 VYTGFKSLAEP
+1972 
-1983 WDPAKAKAEWDA
+1983 
-1995 AHPKKPASALKS
+1995 
-2007 KLEEIAKGIEKYV
+2007 
-2020 KSHPDYKKFN
+2020 YKKF
-2030 LSKDVVHV
+2030 
-2038 GEDYIQ
+2038 
-2044 ITVDTPDVE
+2044 
-2053 VGKSILID
+2053 
-2061 TDKFI
+2061 
-2066 SKNYKD
+2066 
-2072 LETHSQSKDGSKPVW
+2072 
-2087 SVYVM
+2087 
-2092 KSSAAK
+2092 A
-2098 DLMNEATKFDFD
+2098 
-2110 NLEEVLEEDLESDI
+2110 
-2124 DLPDYADNIIV
+2124 
-2135 NSYAT
+2135 
-2140 GYGYGVKATFDDRLV
+2140 
-2155 KDNKLRIISRIVKT
+2155 
-2169 IADRCGKDYDLDH
+2169 
-2182 HHDKMR
+2182 
-2188 GEYSLTLNYKGS
+2188 
-2200 PVNESANYNK
+2200 
-2210 LSDKLETDLSDD
+2210 DKLETYLNDD
-2222 IDNISDKLIVSV
+2222 IDTIYDEMVVSV
-2234 DETEYGHDIIVEF
+2234 DETGYGYNINVTF
-2247 DDSLLG
+2247 DNRLLG
-2253 SNPNK
+2253 SNPSK
-2258 IINQIAKS
+2258 IISKIVDH
-2266 IQKRNGKYDD
+2266 IVERNGKYSD
-2276 LIHYRQKYNNTY
+2276 LVHYNNKVTGDY
-2288 KLVFK
+2288 KLVFS
-2293 YKGSLNECAIIK
+2293 YKGQLNECAIIGPD
-2305 SEDTDYNALQSE
+2305 ETDIDSLRANELSRALS
-2317 ELTRVLNSEQ
+2317 SDQ

-2358 ATANASTD
+2358 ATSNASTD

-2379 LSTDP
+2379 LSNDP
-2384 DISDASMTL
+2384 DVTDASMTL

-2436 FIKDNGVK
+2436 FIKDNGVQ